1 MPMKINFDTS
11 GNPEVPII
19 ALVDQS
25 ERHIGIISNFT
36 ELKIQDNL
44 KEPSTISFTL
54 HKNLDNEEYK
64 YWNEVKNF
72 RLIYIPDWDKY
83 FVIKITINE
92 DNEVQKQ
99 IEATS
104 IQETELGQLL
114 LHNQEI
120 NTETDISRDDYVK
133 TVLYNPGETK
143 GSLLNRLIKDKAS
156 NYTVLHVDD
165 SIKNIQRSFSFDDT
179 SIYDA
184 FQSISEE
191 IDCIFIFGERPEG
204 DTTTTIPRTISVYD
218 LESNC
223 KDCGYRGEFMD
234 QCPKC
239 GSTNIKEGYGEDTTI
254 FTSKENI
261 AESISVSSDTD
272 SVKNCFYLQ
281 SGDDLMTSTIINANP
296 SGSQYIWYFTDEMKA
311 DMSDELQS
319 KLESYDKQYSYYQSD
334 YEAELN
340 DDIIQKYNDLV
351 IKYRE
356 YNSDLKVIQPPVR
369 GYSSLIELYYDA
381 IDFYGYLYT
390 SLTPSVKI
398 DKTTANDQA
407 KLLTSESLSP
417 ISVQNIKYI
426 SLATANSSVVN
437 YAKVF
442 IDTARYKIKVKNS
455 SIDNVTWTG
464 VLTVENYY
472 DEDDTADTEMLMLV
486 FDSDV
491 ERFVKQEIDK
501 ALAKNKEE
509 DKGIVSLFKKDTEE
523 FQKELTKYSYTN
535 LQILNDACQSCLNI
549 MIENNDS
556 AEDSWDYTEGNIYKE
571 IYLPM
576 CKKQELISSELKL
589 REEEISVINGIT
601 DEYGDVSTKGLKNYI
616 EDLREKILKELD
628 FQNYIGDC
636 WGELNLFRREDTW
649 SNDNYISDGLSNKEL
664 LDNAKKFLEAATKDI
679 KKSSE
684 LQNSIDA
691 TLKNLLIKEEF
702 APITKYFKTGN
713 WLRMQVDDVI
723 YKLRLLNYSIDF
735 DNISDLSVEFS
746 DTTKDWGNIKDI
758 QNVLSKSKQMATS
771 YTSVKR
777 QAEKSVSTK
786 STVDEWVQ
794 SGINANITKIMS
806 GDNQDVV
813 VDKHGI
819 TCRKW
824 DPILNGFEDDQMK
837 IINSMLVYT
846 HDGWQTYDAAL
857 GSFEFYN
864 PKTKQTETG
873 YGVIAKQLVGS
884 VILGENIGIYN
895 KSGSLSF
902 DEDGLAISNGTN
914 SFNVDPNS
922 KNLLTISKGD
932 DLVFGVTNEGNLT
945 YTGVVTSTKLVLT
958 GEGLNET
965 NGKNTVKILPT
976 DSSIFTLSDKDKKVL
991 YFDNNNVLNF
1001 SGNITASSLTLGDNV
1016 KISSSHI
1023 TGLKDFLE
1031 LDTVVGNIE
1040 PYNDS
1045 PGFSLQSNGQ
1055 FVANKSLLY
1064 NPSVT
1069 TKYNDYYSG
1078 IGAGPSPFLFAGSSS
1093 SDFSDPVFSV
1103 NQDGTCNAKILN
1115 TNDAW
1120 DEKSN
1125 VVTSD
1130 TNQKIKIKYSD
1141 ETVQIYSD
1149 KQLVMSLTG
1158 NKEDITTDNITQGV
1172 NEFIL
1177 DAGTA

>member
-1 MPMKINFDTS
+1 MSMKINFDTS
-11 GNPEVPII
+11 GNPEIPV
-19 ALVDQS
+19 LVLTSQRGD
-25 ERHIGIISNFT
+25 NFGVIPYFT
-36 ELKIQDNL
+36 NLKITDNL
-44 KEPSTISFTL
+44 KTASELYFKVPKTSNGEKF
-54 HKNLDNEEYK
+54 K
-64 YWNEVKNF
+64 YWDEIHNF
-72 RLIYIPDWDKY
+72 RLIYVPDWDKY
-83 FVIKITINE
+83 FVITLEINE
-92 DNEVQKQ
+92 SNNIEKVITANLLQEV
-99 IEATS
+99 
-104 IQETELGQLL
+104 ELGQLL
-114 LHNQEI
+114 LHNIEI
-120 NTETDISRDDYVK
+120 NTETDISREDYIR
-133 TVLYNPGETK
+133 TVLYNSGEPK

-156 NYTVLHVDD
+156 NYTILHVDD

-191 IDCIFIFGERPEG
+191 IDCLFVFGERPEG
-204 DTTTTIPRTISVYD
+204 DTTTSIPRTISVYD

-254 FTSKENI
+254 FVNKENL
-261 AESISVSSDTD
+261 ADSISVSSDTD

-311 DMSDELQS
+311 DMSDELRS
-319 KLESYDKQYSYYQSD
+319 RLESYDKQYSYYQLE

-340 DDIIQKYNDLV
+340 DDIIQKYNNLV
-351 IKYRE
+351 VKYRE

-398 DKTTANDQA
+398 DKTTAKEQA
-407 KLLTSESLSP
+407 ELLTSKSLSP
-417 ISVQNIKYI
+417 ISVQNVKYI
-426 SLATANSSVVN
+426 SLATANSTVIN

-442 IDTARYKIKVKNS
+442 IDTAKYKIKVKNS
-455 SIDNVTWTG
+455 SIDGTTWTG
-464 VLTVENYY
+464 GLTVENYY
-472 DEDDTADTEMLMLV
+472 DEEDTADTSMLTLI
-486 FDSDV
+486 FDGDV
-491 ERFVKQEIDK
+491 ERFIKQEIDK

-509 DKGIVSLFKKDTEE
+509 DKGIVTLFKKDANE
-523 FQKELTKYSYTN
+523 FQKELAKYSYTN
-535 LQILNDACQSCLNI
+535 LQILNDSCQSCLNI

-556 AEDSWDYTEGNIYKE
+556 TEDSWNYTEGNIYKE
-571 IYLPM
+571 LYLPM
-576 CKKQELISSELKL
+576 CKKQELISAELKL
-589 REEEISVINGIT
+589 RETEIAIVNGTT
-601 DEYGDVSTKGLKNYI
+601 DEYGDVSQKGLKNYI
-616 EDLREKILKELD
+616 EDIRNKILKNLD

-649 SNDNYISDGLSNKEL
+649 SNDNYISDGLTNKEL
-664 LDNAKKFLEAATKDI
+664 LDNANKFLEAATKDI

-684 LQNSIDA
+684 LQNSIDT

-702 APITKYFKTGN
+702 QPIVKYFQTGN
-713 WLRMQVDDVI
+713 WIRMQVDNVV

-758 QNVLSKSKQMATS
+758 QNVLSQSKQMATS

-777 QAEKSVSTK
+777 QAEKSIATK
-786 STVDEWVQ
+786 DTVDGWVE

-806 GDNQDVV
+806 GDNQDVI

-824 DPILNGFEDDQMK
+824 DPIKNGFDDNQMK

-884 VILGENIGIYN
+884 IILGENIGIYN
-895 KSGSLSF
+895 KNGSLSF
-902 DEDGLAISNGTN
+902 DEEGLSISNGTN

-922 KNLLTISKGD
+922 KNLLTIFKGD
-932 DLVFGVTNEGNLT
+932 DQVFGVTNEGNLT
-945 YTGVVTSTKLVLT
+945 YTGVVTSTKLILT

-976 DSSIFTLSDKDKKVL
+976 DSSIFTLSDENEKVF
-991 YFDNNNVLNF
+991 YFDDNNILNF
-1001 SGNITASSLTLGDNV
+1001 VGNVNASNLTLDDDV
-1016 KISSSHI
+1016 KINSSHI
-1023 TGLKDFLE
+1023 TGLNDFLK
-1031 LDTVVGNIE
+1031 LNTVIGNIE
-1040 PYNDS
+1040 VYNDS
-1045 PGFSLQSNGQ
+1045 QGFSLSSDGH
-1055 FVANKSLLY
+1055 FTANKSLLY
-1064 NPSVT
+1064 DPSIS
-1069 TKYNDYYSG
+1069 TKYENYYSG
-1078 IGAGPSPFLFAGSSS
+1078 IGIGPSPFLFAGSSS
-1093 SDFSDPVFSV
+1093 SDFSNPIFTVG
-1103 NQDGTCNAKILN
+1103 QDGACNAQIL
-1115 TNDAW
+1115 TTSDAW
-1120 DEKSN
+1120 DKRSN

-1130 TNQKIKIKYSD
+1130 EDQKIKIKYVNKTI
-1141 ETVQIYSD
+1141 EIYCDKELVMTLASD
-1149 KQLVMSLTG
+1149 K
-1158 NKEDITTDNITQGV
+1158 KEATK
-1172 NEFIL
+1172 
-1177 DAGTA
+1177 

>member
-1 MPMKINFDTS
+1 MPMRINFDTS
-11 GNPEVPII
+11 GNPESSVMG
-19 ALVDQS
+19 LVDQS
-25 ERHIGIISNFT
+25 GKHIGTLSNYT
-36 ELKIQDNL
+36 NLKTQDNL
-44 KEPSTISFTL
+44 KTASTISFTL
-54 HKNLDNEEYK
+54 HKFLNDKEYK
-64 YWNEVKNF
+64 HWNEVKNF
-72 RLIYIPDWDKY
+72 RVIYVPDWDKY

-92 DNEVQKQ
+92 DNEIEKE
-99 IEATS
+99 IEANS
-104 IQETELGQLL
+104 LQEVELGQLL
-114 LHNQEI
+114 LHNVEI
-120 NTETDISRDDYVK
+120 NTETDISREDYIR
-133 TVLYNPGETK
+133 TVLYNSGEPK

-156 NYTVLHVDD
+156 NYTILHVDD

-191 IDCIFIFGERPEG
+191 IDCLFVFGERPEG
-204 DTTTTIPRTISVYD
+204 DTTTSIPRTISVYD

-254 FTSKENI
+254 FVNKENL
-261 AESISVSSDTD
+261 ADSISVSSDTD

-311 DMSDELQS
+311 DMSDELRS
-319 KLESYDKQYSYYQSD
+319 RLESYDKQYSYYQSE

-340 DDIIQKYNDLV
+340 DDIIQKYNNLV
-351 IKYRE
+351 VKYRE

-398 DKTTANDQA
+398 DKTTVKEQA
-407 KLLTSESLSP
+407 ELLTSKSLSP
-417 ISVQNIKYI
+417 ISVQNVKYI
-426 SLATANSSVVN
+426 SLATANSTVIN

-442 IDTARYKIKVKNS
+442 IDTAKYKIKVKNS
-455 SIDNVTWTG
+455 SIDGTTWTG

-472 DEDDTADTEMLMLV
+472 DEEDTADTSMLTLA
-486 FDSDV
+486 FDGDV
-491 ERFVKQEIDK
+491 ERFIKQEIDK

-509 DKGIVSLFKKDTEE
+509 DKGIVTLFKKDANE
-523 FQKELTKYSYTN
+523 FQKELAKYSYTN

-556 AEDSWDYTEGNIYKE
+556 TEDSWNYTEGNIYKE
-571 IYLPM
+571 LYLPM
-576 CKKQELISSELKL
+576 CKKHELISAELKL
-589 REEEISVINGIT
+589 RETEIAIVNGTT
-601 DEYGDVSTKGLKNYI
+601 DEYGDVSKKGLKNYI
-616 EDLREKILKELD
+616 EDIRNKILKNLD

-664 LDNAKKFLEAATKDI
+664 LDNANKFLEAATKDI

-684 LQNSIDA
+684 LQNSIDT

-702 APITKYFKTGN
+702 QPIVKYFQTGN
-713 WLRMQVDDVI
+713 WIRMQVDNVV

-758 QNVLSKSKQMATS
+758 QNVLSQSKQMATS

-777 QAEKSVSTK
+777 QAEKSIATK
-786 STVDEWVQ
+786 DTVDGWVE

-806 GDNQDVV
+806 GDNQDVI
-813 VDKHGI
+813 VDMHGI

-824 DPILNGFEDDQMK
+824 DPIKNGFDDNQMK

-884 VILGENIGIYN
+884 IILGENIGIYN
-895 KSGSLSF
+895 KNGSLSF
-902 DEDGLAISNGTN
+902 DEDGLSISNGTN

-932 DLVFGVTNEGNLT
+932 DRVFGVTNEGNLT

-965 NGKNTVKILPT
+965 NGVNSVEIIPT
-976 DSSIFTLSDKDKKVL
+976 KSSIFTLSDVNKRVL
-991 YFDNNNVLNF
+991 YFDDNNVLNF
-1001 SGNITASSLTLGDNV
+1001 TGSVNATSLTLDDAV
-1016 KISSSHI
+1016 KIDSSHI
-1023 TGLKDFLE
+1023 EGLNDFIK
-1031 LDTVVGNIE
+1031 LDASIGDIKA
-1040 PYNDS
+1040 YGKS
-1045 PGFSLQSNGQ
+1045 YGFSLASDGQ
-1055 FVANKSLLY
+1055 FIANKSILY
-1064 NPSVT
+1064 DTSIS
-1069 TKYNDYYSG
+1069 TKYGNNYSG
-1078 IGAGPSPFLFAGSSS
+1078 IGVGPSPFLFAGSTS
-1093 SDFSDPVFSV
+1093 SDFSNPIFSV
-1103 NQDGTCNAKILN
+1103 DQNGNCNAQILT
-1115 TNDAW
+1115 TNDVW
-1120 DEKSN
+1120 DKTSN

-1130 TNQKIKIKYSD
+1130 EDQKIKIKYVD
-1141 ETVQIYSD
+1141 KTIEIYCD
-1149 KQLVMSLTG
+1149 KELVMTLTS
-1158 NKEDITTDNITQGV
+1158 N
-1172 NEFIL
+1172 NEESSK
-1177 DAGTA
+1177 

>member
-1 MPMKINFDTS
+1 MSMKIKFDTS
-11 GNPEVPII
+11 GNPETPV
-19 ALVDQS
+19 LVLSSQRGD
-25 ERHIGIISNFT
+25 NFGAIPYFT
-36 ELKIQDNL
+36 DLKITDNL
-44 KEPSTISFTL
+44 KTASELYFKVLKTYD
-54 HKNLDNEEYK
+54 KEEFR
-64 YWNEVKNF
+64 YWDEIHNF
-72 RLIYIPDWDKY
+72 RLIYVPDWDKY
-83 FVIKITINE
+83 FVITLEINE
-92 DNEVQKQ
+92 SNSIEKVITANSLQEV
-99 IEATS
+99 
-104 IQETELGQLL
+104 ELGQLL
-114 LHNQEI
+114 LHNVEI
-120 NTETDISRDDYVK
+120 NTETDISREDYIR
-133 TVLYNPGETK
+133 TVLYNPGEPK
-143 GSLLNRLIKDKAS
+143 GSLLHRLVKDKAS
-156 NYTVLHVDD
+156 NYTILHVDD

-184 FQSISEE
+184 FQNISEE
-191 IDCIFIFGERPEG
+191 IDCLFVFGERPEG
-204 DTTTTIPRTISVYD
+204 DTTTSIPRTISVYD

-254 FTSKENI
+254 FVNKENL
-261 AESISVSSDTD
+261 ADSISVSSDTD

-311 DMSDELQS
+311 DMSCELRS
-319 KLESYDKQYSYYQSD
+319 RLESYDKQYSYYQSE
-334 YEAELN
+334 YKAELN
-340 DDIIQKYNDLV
+340 DDIIQKYNNLV
-351 IKYRE
+351 VKYRE

-398 DKTTANDQA
+398 DKTTAKEQA
-407 KLLTSESLSP
+407 KLLTSKSLSP
-417 ISVQNIKYI
+417 ISVQNVKYI
-426 SLATANSSVVN
+426 SLATANSTVIN

-442 IDTARYKIKVKNS
+442 IDTAKYKIKVKNS
-455 SIDNVTWTG
+455 SIDSTTWTG

-472 DEDDTADTEMLMLV
+472 DEEDTADTSMLTLV
-486 FDSDV
+486 FDGDV
-491 ERFVKQEIDK
+491 ERFIKQEIDK
-501 ALAKNKEE
+501 ALAKSKEE
-509 DKGIVSLFKKDTEE
+509 DKGIVTLFKKDASE
-523 FQKELTKYSYTN
+523 FQNELTKYSYTN

-556 AEDSWDYTEGNIYKE
+556 TEDSWNYTEGNIYKE
-571 IYLPM
+571 LYLPM
-576 CKKQELISSELKL
+576 CKKQELISAELKL
-589 REEEISVINGIT
+589 RETEIAIINGTT
-601 DEYGDVSTKGLKNYI
+601 DEYGDVSQKGLKNYI
-616 EDLREKILKELD
+616 EDIRNKILKNLD

-664 LDNAKKFLEAATKDI
+664 LDNATKFLEAATKDI

-684 LQNSIDA
+684 IQNSIDA

-702 APITKYFKTGN
+702 APIVKYFKTGN
-713 WLRMQVDDVI
+713 WIRMQVDDVI
-723 YKLRLLNYSIDF
+723 YKLRLLNYNIEF
-735 DNISDLSVEFS
+735 DNISDLSIEFS
-746 DTTKDWGNIKDI
+746 DTTTNWGDIKDI
-758 QNVLSKSKQMATS
+758 QNVLAQSKQMATS

-777 QAEKSVSTK
+777 QAEKSIATK
-786 STVDEWVQ
+786 DTVDGWVE

-806 GDNQDVV
+806 GVNQDVV

-824 DPILNGFEDDQMK
+824 DPIKNGFDDNQMK

-884 VILGENIGIYN
+884 IILGENIGIYN
-895 KSGSLSF
+895 KNGSLSF
-902 DEDGLAISNGTN
+902 DEDGLSISNGTN

-932 DLVFGVTNEGNLT
+932 DRVFGVTNEGNLT

-965 NGKNTVKILPT
+965 NGDNSVEIIPT
-976 DSSIFTLSDKDKKVL
+976 KSSIFTLSDVNKRVL
-991 YFDNNNVLNF
+991 YFDDNNVLNF
-1001 SGNITASSLTLGDNV
+1001 TGSVNATSLTLDDAV
-1016 KISSSHI
+1016 KIDSSHI
-1023 TGLKDFLE
+1023 EGLNDFIK
-1031 LDTVVGNIE
+1031 LDTSIGDIKA
-1040 PYNDS
+1040 YGKS
-1045 PGFSLQSNGQ
+1045 YGFSFASNGQ
-1055 FVANKSLLY
+1055 FITNKSILY
-1064 NPSVT
+1064 DTSIS
-1069 TKYNDYYSG
+1069 TKYGNNYSG
-1078 IGAGPSPFLFAGSSS
+1078 IGVGPSPFLFAGSTS
-1093 SDFSDPVFSV
+1093 SDFSNPIFSV
-1103 NQDGTCNAKILN
+1103 GQNGNCNAQILT

-1120 DEKSN
+1120 DKTSN

-1130 TNQKIKIKYSD
+1130 EDQKIKIKYVD
-1141 ETVQIYSD
+1141 KTIEIYCD
-1149 KQLVMSLTG
+1149 KELVMTLTS
-1158 NKEDITTDNITQGV
+1158 N
-1172 NEFIL
+1172 NEESSK
-1177 DAGTA
+1177 

>member
-1 MPMKINFDTS
+1 MPMRINFDTS
-11 GNPEVPII
+11 GNPESSVMG
-19 ALVDQS
+19 LVDQS
-25 ERHIGIISNFT
+25 GKHIGTLSNYT
-36 ELKIQDNL
+36 NLKTQDNL
-44 KEPSTISFTL
+44 KTASTISFTL
-54 HKNLDNEEYK
+54 HKFLNDKEYK
-64 YWNEVKNF
+64 HWNEVKNF
-72 RLIYIPDWDKY
+72 RVIYVPDWDKY

-92 DNEVQKQ
+92 DNEIEKE
-99 IEATS
+99 IEANS
-104 IQETELGQLL
+104 LQEVELGQLL
-114 LHNQEI
+114 LHNVEI
-120 NTETDISRDDYVK
+120 NTETDISREDYIR
-133 TVLYNPGETK
+133 TILYNSGEPK

-156 NYTVLHVDD
+156 NYTILHVDD

-191 IDCIFIFGERPEG
+191 IDCLFVFGERPEG
-204 DTTTTIPRTISVYD
+204 DTTTSIPRTISVYD

-254 FTSKENI
+254 FVNKENL
-261 AESISVSSDTD
+261 ADSISVSSDTD

-311 DMSDELQS
+311 DMSDELRS
-319 KLESYDKQYSYYQSD
+319 RLESYDKQYSYYQSE

-340 DDIIQKYNDLV
+340 DDIIQKYNNLV
-351 IKYRE
+351 VKYRE

-398 DKTTANDQA
+398 DKTTAKEQA
-407 KLLTSESLSP
+407 ELLTSKSLSP
-417 ISVQNIKYI
+417 ISVQNVKYI
-426 SLATANSSVVN
+426 SLATANSTVIN

-442 IDTARYKIKVKNS
+442 IDTAKYKIKVKNS
-455 SIDNVTWTG
+455 SIDGTTWTG

-472 DEDDTADTEMLMLV
+472 DEEDTADTSMLTLA
-486 FDSDV
+486 FDGDV
-491 ERFVKQEIDK
+491 ERFIKQEIDK

-509 DKGIVSLFKKDTEE
+509 DKGIVTLFKKDANE
-523 FQKELTKYSYTN
+523 FQKELAKYSYTN

-556 AEDSWDYTEGNIYKE
+556 TEDSWNYTEGNIYKE
-571 IYLPM
+571 LYLPM
-576 CKKQELISSELKL
+576 CKKHELISAELKL
-589 REEEISVINGIT
+589 RETEIAIVNGTT
-601 DEYGDVSTKGLKNYI
+601 DEYGDVSKKGLKNYI
-616 EDLREKILKELD
+616 EDIRNKILKNLD

-664 LDNAKKFLEAATKDI
+664 LDNANKFLEAATKDI

-684 LQNSIDA
+684 LQNSIDT

-702 APITKYFKTGN
+702 QPIVKYFQTGN
-713 WLRMQVDDVI
+713 WIRMQVDNVV

-758 QNVLSKSKQMATS
+758 QNVLSQSKQMATS

-777 QAEKSVSTK
+777 QAEKSIATK
-786 STVDEWVQ
+786 DTVDGWVE

-806 GDNQDVV
+806 GDNQDVI
-813 VDKHGI
+813 VDMHGI

-824 DPILNGFEDDQMK
+824 DPIKNGFDDNQMK

-884 VILGENIGIYN
+884 IILGENIGIYN
-895 KSGSLSF
+895 KNGSLSF
-902 DEDGLAISNGTN
+902 DEDGLSISNGTN

-932 DLVFGVTNEGNLT
+932 DRVFGVTNEGNLT

-965 NGKNTVKILPT
+965 NGDNSVEIIPT
-976 DSSIFTLSDKDKKVL
+976 KSSIFTLSDVNKRVL
-991 YFDNNNVLNF
+991 YFDDNNVLNF
-1001 SGNITASSLTLGDNV
+1001 TGSVNATSFTLDDAV
-1016 KISSSHI
+1016 KIDSSHI
-1023 TGLKDFLE
+1023 EGLNDFIK
-1031 LDTVVGNIE
+1031 LDTSVGDVKAYSE
-1040 PYNDS
+1040 SY
-1045 PGFSLQSNGQ
+1045 GFSFASNGQ
-1055 FVANKSLLY
+1055 FITNKPILY
-1064 NPSVT
+1064 DTSIS
-1069 TKYNDYYSG
+1069 TKYENNYSG
-1078 IGAGPSPFLFAGSSS
+1078 IGIGPSPFLFAGSTS
-1093 SDFSDPVFSV
+1093 SDFSNPIFSV
-1103 NQDGTCNAKILN
+1103 DQNGNCNAQILT

-1120 DEKSN
+1120 DKTSN

-1130 TNQKIKIKYSD
+1130 EDQKIKIKYVNRTI
-1141 ETVQIYSD
+1141 EIYCDKELVMTLTSD
-1149 KQLVMSLTG
+1149 KEESA
-1158 NKEDITTDNITQGV
+1158 K
-1172 NEFIL
+1172 
-1177 DAGTA
+1177 

>member
-1 MPMKINFDTS
+1 MPMRINFDTS
-11 GNPEVPII
+11 GNPESSVMG
-19 ALVDQS
+19 LVDQS
-25 ERHIGIISNFT
+25 GKHIGTLSNYT
-36 ELKIQDNL
+36 NLKTQDNL
-44 KEPSTISFTL
+44 KTASTISFTL
-54 HKNLDNEEYK
+54 HKFLNDKEYK
-64 YWNEVKNF
+64 HWNEVKNF
-72 RLIYIPDWDKY
+72 RVIYVPDWDKY

-92 DNEVQKQ
+92 DNEIEKE
-99 IEATS
+99 IEANS
-104 IQETELGQLL
+104 LQEVELGQLL
-114 LHNQEI
+114 LHNVEI
-120 NTETDISRDDYVK
+120 NTETDISREDYIR
-133 TVLYNPGETK
+133 TVLYNSGEPK

-156 NYTVLHVDD
+156 NYTILHVDD

-191 IDCIFIFGERPEG
+191 IDCLFVFGERPEG
-204 DTTTTIPRTISVYD
+204 DTTTSIPRTISVYD

-254 FTSKENI
+254 FVNKENL
-261 AESISVSSDTD
+261 ADSISVSSDTD

-311 DMSDELQS
+311 DMSDELRS
-319 KLESYDKQYSYYQSD
+319 RLESYDKQYSYYQSE

-340 DDIIQKYNDLV
+340 DDIIQNYNNLV
-351 IKYRE
+351 VKYRE

-398 DKTTANDQA
+398 DKTTAKEQA
-407 KLLTSESLSP
+407 ELLTSKSLSP

-426 SLATANSSVVN
+426 SLATANSTVIN

-442 IDTARYKIKVKNS
+442 IDTAKYKIKVKNS
-455 SIDNVTWTG
+455 SIDGTTWTG

-472 DEDDTADTEMLMLV
+472 DEEDTADTSMLTLI
-486 FDSDV
+486 FDGDA
-491 ERFVKQEIDK
+491 ERFIKQEIDK

-509 DKGIVSLFKKDTEE
+509 DKGIVTLFKKDANE
-523 FQKELTKYSYTN
+523 FQKELAKYSYTN

-556 AEDSWDYTEGNIYKE
+556 TEDSWNYTEGNIYKE
-571 IYLPM
+571 LYLPM
-576 CKKQELISSELKL
+576 CKKQELISAELKL
-589 REEEISVINGIT
+589 RETEIAIVNGTT
-601 DEYGDVSTKGLKNYI
+601 DEYGDISQKGLKNYI
-616 EDLREKILKELD
+616 EDIRNKILKNLD

-664 LDNAKKFLEAATKDI
+664 LDNANKFLEAATKDI

-684 LQNSIDA
+684 LQNSIDT

-702 APITKYFKTGN
+702 QPIVKYFQTGN
-713 WLRMQVDDVI
+713 WIRMQVDNVV

-758 QNVLSKSKQMATS
+758 QNVLSQSKQMATS

-777 QAEKSVSTK
+777 QAEKSIATK
-786 STVDEWVQ
+786 DTVDGWVEN
-794 SGINANITKIMS
+794 GINANITKIMS
-806 GDNQDVV
+806 GDNQDVI

-824 DPILNGFEDDQMK
+824 DPILNGFEDDQLK
-837 IINSMLVYT
+837 IINSMLAYT
-846 HDGWQTYDAAL
+846 HDGWQTFDSAL
-857 GSFEFYN
+857 GKFEYYN

-873 YGVIAKQLVGS
+873 YGVIAKQLIGS
-884 VILGENIGIYN
+884 VILGENVGIYN
-895 KSGSLSF
+895 KSGSLCF

-914 SFNVDPNS
+914 SFNVDPNKKS
-922 KNLLTISKGD
+922 LLTITKGD
-932 DLVFGVTNEGNLT
+932 NVVFGVTDEGNLT
-945 YTGVVTSTKLVLT
+945 YSGDVISTKLVLS
-958 GEGLNET
+958 GEGLIES
-965 NGKNTVKILPT
+965 NGKNSLSITSNS
-976 DSSIFTLSDKDKKVL
+976 DSVIKLESDKNKVF
-991 YFDNNNVLNF
+991 YFDDDNVLNF
-1001 SGNITASSLTLGDNV
+1001 TGKINATSLSLDPSV
-1016 KISSSHI
+1016 KIDTKHI
-1023 TGLKDFLE
+1023 SGIDTFLE
-1031 LDTVVGNIE
+1031 LNTSIGITD
-1040 PYNDS
+1040 PYS
-1045 PGFSLQSNGQ
+1045 EESGISIGSNGLLKS
-1055 FVANKSLLY
+1055 NKSILY
-1064 NPSVT
+1064 NSSIT
-1069 TKYNDYYSG
+1069 NKYNNTYSG
-1078 IGAGPSPFLFAGSSS
+1078 IGINSTPFLFAGSTAEDGSGSLFKVTSS
-1093 SDFSDPVFSV
+1093 GNCFA
-1103 NQDGTCNAKILN
+1103 GILT
-1115 TNDAW
+1115 TNDVW
-1120 DEKSN
+1120 DEESN

-1130 TNQKIKIKYSD
+1130 IKSKIKFKY
-1141 ETVQIYSD
+1141 ENNILEIYAD
-1149 KQLVMSLTG
+1149 KTLIAKIPKDFVG
-1158 NKEDITTDNITQGV
+1158 
-1172 NEFIL
+1172 
-1177 DAGTA
+1177 A

>member
-1 MPMKINFDTS
+1 MSMKINFDTS
-11 GNPEVPII
+11 GNPEIPV
-19 ALVDQS
+19 LVLASQRGD
-25 ERHIGIISNFT
+25 NFGVIPYFT
-36 ELKIQDNL
+36 NLKITDNL
-44 KEPSTISFTL
+44 KTASELYFKVPKTS
-54 HKNLDNEEYK
+54 NGEEFK
-64 YWNEVKNF
+64 YWDEIHNF
-72 RLIYIPDWDKY
+72 RLIYVPDWDKY
-83 FVIKITINE
+83 FVITLEINE
-92 DNEVQKQ
+92 SNSIEKVITANSLQEV
-99 IEATS
+99 
-104 IQETELGQLL
+104 ELGQLL
-114 LHNQEI
+114 LHNVEI

-133 TVLYNPGETK
+133 TVLYNPGEPK

-156 NYTVLHVDD
+156 NYTILHVDD
-165 SIKNIQRSFSFDDT
+165 SIKNIQRSFSFDGT

-191 IDCIFIFGERPEG
+191 INCLFVFGERPEN
-204 DTTTTIPRTISVYD
+204 DTVTSIPRTISVYD

-254 FTSKENI
+254 FVNKENL
-261 AESISVSSDTD
+261 ADSISVSSDTD

-311 DMSDELQS
+311 DMSDELRS
-319 KLESYDKQYSYYQSD
+319 RLESYDKQYSYYQSE

-340 DDIIQKYNDLV
+340 DDIIQKYNNLV
-351 IKYRE
+351 AKYRE
-356 YNSDLKVIQPPVR
+356 YNSDFKVIQPPVR

-398 DKTTANDQA
+398 DKTTAKEQA
-407 KLLTSESLSP
+407 ELLTSKSLSP
-417 ISVQNIKYI
+417 ISVQNVKYI
-426 SLATANSSVVN
+426 SLATANSTVIN
-437 YAKVF
+437 YVKVF
-442 IDTARYKIKVKNS
+442 IDTAKYKIKVKNS
-455 SIDNVTWTG
+455 SIDGTTWTG

-472 DEDDTADTEMLMLV
+472 DEEDTADTNMLTLI
-486 FDSDV
+486 FDGNV
-491 ERFVKQEIDK
+491 ERFIKQEIDK

-509 DKGIVSLFKKDTEE
+509 DKGIVTLFKKDANE
-523 FQKELTKYSYTN
+523 FQKELAKYSYTN

-556 AEDSWDYTEGNIYKE
+556 TEDSWNYTEGNIYKE
-571 IYLPM
+571 LYLPM
-576 CKKQELISSELKL
+576 CKKQEFISAELKL
-589 REEEISVINGIT
+589 RETEIAIVNGTT
-601 DEYGDVSTKGLKNYI
+601 DEYGDVSKKGLKNYI
-616 EDLREKILKELD
+616 EDIRNKILKNLD

-664 LDNAKKFLEAATKDI
+664 LDNANKFLEAATKDI

-684 LQNSIDA
+684 IQNSIDA

-702 APITKYFKTGN
+702 APIVKYFKTGN
-713 WLRMQVDDVI
+713 WIRMQVDDVI
-723 YKLRLLNYSIDF
+723 HKLRLLNYNIEF

-746 DTTKDWGNIKDI
+746 DTTKNWGDIKDI
-758 QNVLSKSKQMATS
+758 QNVLAQSKQMATS
-771 YTSVKR
+771 YSSVKK
-777 QAEKSVSTK
+777 QAEKSVATK
-786 STVDEWVQ
+786 DTVDQWVED
-794 SGINANITKIMS
+794 GINANITKIMS

-884 VILGENIGIYN
+884 IILGENIGIYN
-895 KSGSLSF
+895 KNGSLSF
-902 DEDGLAISNGTN
+902 DEDGLSISNGTN

-932 DLVFGVTNEGNLT
+932 DRVFGVTNEGNLT

-965 NGKNTVKILPT
+965 NGDNSVEIIPT
-976 DSSIFTLSDKDKKVL
+976 NSSIFTLSDTNKRVL
-991 YFDNNNVLNF
+991 YFDDNNVLNF
-1001 SGNITASSLTLGDNV
+1001 AGSVNATSLTLDDAV
-1016 KISSSHI
+1016 KIDSSHI
-1023 TGLKDFLE
+1023 DGLDDFIK
-1031 LDTVVGNIE
+1031 LDTSVGDVKAYSE
-1040 PYNDS
+1040 SY
-1045 PGFSLQSNGQ
+1045 GFSFASNGQ
-1055 FVANKSLLY
+1055 FITNKPILY
-1064 NPSVT
+1064 DTSIS
-1069 TKYNDYYSG
+1069 TKYENNYSG
-1078 IGAGPSPFLFAGSSS
+1078 IGIGPSPFLFAGSTS
-1093 SDFSDPVFSV
+1093 SDFSNPIFSV
-1103 NQDGTCNAKILN
+1103 GQNGNCNAQILT

-1120 DEKSN
+1120 DKTSN

-1130 TNQKIKIKYSD
+1130 EDQKIKIKYVNKTI
-1141 ETVQIYSD
+1141 EIYCDKELVMTLASD
-1149 KQLVMSLTG
+1149 K
-1158 NKEDITTDNITQGV
+1158 EDATK
-1172 NEFIL
+1172 
-1177 DAGTA
+1177 

>member
-1 MPMKINFDTS
+1 MSMKINFDTS
-11 GNPEVPII
+11 GNPEIPV
-19 ALVDQS
+19 LVLASQRGD
-25 ERHIGIISNFT
+25 NFGVIPYFT
-36 ELKIQDNL
+36 NLKITDNL
-44 KEPSTISFTL
+44 KTASELYFKVPKTS
-54 HKNLDNEEYK
+54 NGEEFK
-64 YWNEVKNF
+64 YWDEIHNF
-72 RLIYIPDWDKY
+72 RLIYVPDWDKY
-83 FVIKITINE
+83 FVITLEINE
-92 DNEVQKQ
+92 SNSIEKVITANSLQEV
-99 IEATS
+99 
-104 IQETELGQLL
+104 ELGQLL
-114 LHNQEI
+114 LHNVEI
-120 NTETDISRDDYVK
+120 NTETDISREDYIR
-133 TVLYNPGETK
+133 TVLYNSGEPK

-156 NYTVLHVDD
+156 NYTILHVDD

-179 SIYDA
+179 SIYDI

-191 IDCIFIFGERPEG
+191 IDCLFVFGERPKG
-204 DTTTTIPRTISVYD
+204 DTTTSIPRTISVYD

-254 FTSKENI
+254 FVNKENL
-261 AESISVSSDTD
+261 ADSISVSSDTD

-311 DMSDELQS
+311 DMSDELRS
-319 KLESYDKQYSYYQSD
+319 RLESYDKQYSYYQSE

-340 DDIIQKYNDLV
+340 DDIIQKYNNLV
-351 IKYRE
+351 VKYRE
-356 YNSDLKVIQPPVR
+356 YDSDLKVIQPPVR

-398 DKTTANDQA
+398 DKTTAKEQVE
-407 KLLTSESLSP
+407 LLTSKSLSP
-417 ISVQNIKYI
+417 ISVQNVKYI
-426 SLATANSSVVN
+426 SLATANSTIIN

-442 IDTARYKIKVKNS
+442 IDTAKYKIKVKNS
-455 SIDNVTWTG
+455 SIDGTTWTG

-472 DEDDTADTEMLMLV
+472 DEEDTADTNMLTLI
-486 FDSDV
+486 FDGDV
-491 ERFVKQEIDK
+491 ERFIKQEIDK

-509 DKGIVSLFKKDTEE
+509 DKGIVTLFKKDANE
-523 FQKELTKYSYTN
+523 FQKELAKYSYTN

-556 AEDSWDYTEGNIYKE
+556 TEDSWNYTEGNIYKE
-571 IYLPM
+571 LYLPM
-576 CKKQELISSELKL
+576 CKKQELISAELKL
-589 REEEISVINGIT
+589 RETEIAIVNGTT
-601 DEYGDVSTKGLKNYI
+601 DEYGDVFQKGLKNYI
-616 EDLREKILKELD
+616 EDIRNKILKNLD

-664 LDNAKKFLEAATKDI
+664 LDNANKFLEAATKDI

-684 LQNSIDA
+684 IQNSIDA

-702 APITKYFKTGN
+702 APIVKYFKTGN
-713 WLRMQVDDVI
+713 WIRMQVDDVI
-723 YKLRLLNYSIDF
+723 YKLRLLNYNIEF

-746 DTTKDWGNIKDI
+746 DTTKNWGDIKDI
-758 QNVLSKSKQMATS
+758 QNVLAQSKQMATS
-771 YTSVKR
+771 YSSVKK
-777 QAEKSVSTK
+777 QAEKSVATK
-786 STVDEWVQ
+786 DTVDQWVED
-794 SGINANITKIMS
+794 GINANITKIMS

-846 HDGWQTYDAAL
+846 HDGWKTYDAAL

-864 PKTKQTETG
+864 PKTKQIETG

-884 VILGENIGIYN
+884 IILGENIGIYN
-895 KSGSLSF
+895 KNGSLSF
-902 DEDGLAISNGTN
+902 DEDGLSISNGTN

-932 DLVFGVTNEGNLT
+932 DRVFGVTNEGNLT

-965 NGKNTVKILPT
+965 NGDNSVEIIPT
-976 DSSIFTLSDKDKKVL
+976 NSSIFTLSDTNKRVL
-991 YFDNNNVLNF
+991 YFDDNNVLNF
-1001 SGNITASSLTLGDNV
+1001 AGSVNAVSLTLDDAV
-1016 KISSSHI
+1016 KIDSSHI
-1023 TGLKDFLE
+1023 DGLDDFIK
-1031 LDTVVGNIE
+1031 LDTSVGDVKAYSE
-1040 PYNDS
+1040 SY
-1045 PGFSLQSNGQ
+1045 GFSFVSNGQ
-1055 FVANKSLLY
+1055 FIANKPILY
-1064 NPSVT
+1064 DTSIS
-1069 TKYNDYYSG
+1069 TKYENNYSG
-1078 IGAGPSPFLFAGSSS
+1078 IGIGPSPFLFAGSTS
-1093 SDFSDPVFSV
+1093 SDFSNPIFSV
-1103 NQDGTCNAKILN
+1103 DQNGNCNAQILT
-1115 TNDAW
+1115 TNDVW
-1120 DEKSN
+1120 DKTSN

-1130 TNQKIKIKYSD
+1130 VDQKIKIKYVNKTI
-1141 ETVQIYSD
+1141 EIYCDKELVMTLASD
-1149 KQLVMSLTG
+1149 KEEAT
-1158 NKEDITTDNITQGV
+1158 K
-1172 NEFIL
+1172 
-1177 DAGTA
+1177 

>member
-1 MPMKINFDTS
+1 MPMRINFDTS
-11 GNPEVPII
+11 GNPESSVMG
-19 ALVDQS
+19 LVDQS
-25 ERHIGIISNFT
+25 GKHIGTLSNYT
-36 ELKIQDNL
+36 NLKTQDNL
-44 KEPSTISFTL
+44 KTPSTISFTL
-54 HKNLDNEEYK
+54 HKFLNDKEYK
-64 YWNEVKNF
+64 HWNEVKNF
-72 RLIYIPDWDKY
+72 RVIYVPDWDKY

-92 DNEVQKQ
+92 DNEIEKE
-99 IEATS
+99 IEANS
-104 IQETELGQLL
+104 LQEVELGQLL
-114 LHNQEI
+114 LHNVEI
-120 NTETDISRDDYVK
+120 NTETDISREDYIR
-133 TVLYNPGETK
+133 TVLYNSGEPK

-156 NYTVLHVDD
+156 NYTILHVDD

-191 IDCIFIFGERPEG
+191 IDCLFVFGERPEG
-204 DTTTTIPRTISVYD
+204 DTTTSIPRTISVYD

-254 FTSKENI
+254 FVNKENL
-261 AESISVSSDTD
+261 ADSISVSSDTD

-311 DMSDELQS
+311 DMSDELRS
-319 KLESYDKQYSYYQSD
+319 RLESYDKQYSYYQSE

-340 DDIIQKYNDLV
+340 DDIIQNYNNLV
-351 IKYRE
+351 VKYRE

-398 DKTTANDQA
+398 DKTTAKEQA
-407 KLLTSESLSP
+407 ELLTSKSLSP

-426 SLATANSSVVN
+426 SLATANSTVIN

-442 IDTARYKIKVKNS
+442 IDTAKYKIKVKNS
-455 SIDNVTWTG
+455 SIDGTTWTG

-472 DEDDTADTEMLMLV
+472 DEEDTADTSMLTLI
-486 FDSDV
+486 FDGDA
-491 ERFVKQEIDK
+491 ERFIKQEIDK

-509 DKGIVSLFKKDTEE
+509 DKGIVTLFKKDANE
-523 FQKELTKYSYTN
+523 FQKELAKYSYTN

-556 AEDSWDYTEGNIYKE
+556 TEDSWNYTEGNIYKE
-571 IYLPM
+571 LYLPM
-576 CKKQELISSELKL
+576 CKKQELISAELKL
-589 REEEISVINGIT
+589 RETEIAIVNGTT
-601 DEYGDVSTKGLKNYI
+601 DEYGDISQKGLKNYI
-616 EDLREKILKELD
+616 EDIRNKILKNLD

-664 LDNAKKFLEAATKDI
+664 LDNANKFLETATKDI

-684 LQNSIDA
+684 LQNSIDT

-702 APITKYFKTGN
+702 QPIVKYFQTGN
-713 WLRMQVDDVI
+713 WIRMQVDNVV

-758 QNVLSKSKQMATS
+758 QNVLSQSKQMATS

-777 QAEKSVSTK
+777 QAEKSIATK
-786 STVDEWVQ
+786 DTVDGWVE

-806 GDNQDVV
+806 GDNQDVI

-824 DPILNGFEDDQMK
+824 DPILNGFEDDQLK
-837 IINSMLVYT
+837 IINSMLAYT
-846 HDGWQTYDAAL
+846 HDGWQTFDSAL
-857 GSFEFYN
+857 GKFEFYN

-873 YGVIAKQLVGS
+873 YGVIAKQLIGS
-884 VILGENIGIYN
+884 VILGENVGIYN
-895 KSGSLSF
+895 KSGSLCF

-914 SFNVDPNS
+914 SFNVDPNKKS
-922 KNLLTISKGD
+922 LLTITKGD
-932 DLVFGVTNEGNLT
+932 NVVFGVTDEGNLT
-945 YTGVVTSTKLVLT
+945 YSGDVISTKLVLS
-958 GEGLNET
+958 GEGLIES
-965 NGKNTVKILPT
+965 NGKNSLSITSNS
-976 DSSIFTLSDKDKKVL
+976 DSVIKLESDKNKVF
-991 YFDNNNVLNF
+991 YFDDDNVLNF
-1001 SGNITASSLTLGDNV
+1001 TGKINATSLSLDPSV
-1016 KISSSHI
+1016 KIDTKHI
-1023 TGLKDFLE
+1023 SGIDTFLE
-1031 LDTVVGNIE
+1031 LNTSIGITD
-1040 PYNDS
+1040 PYS
-1045 PGFSLQSNGQ
+1045 EESGISIGSNGLLKS
-1055 FVANKSLLY
+1055 NKSILY
-1064 NPSVT
+1064 NSSIT
-1069 TKYNDYYSG
+1069 NKYNNTYSG
-1078 IGAGPSPFLFAGSSS
+1078 IGINSTPFLFAGSTTEDGSGSLFKVTSS
-1093 SDFSDPVFSV
+1093 GNCFA
-1103 NQDGTCNAKILN
+1103 GILT
-1115 TNDAW
+1115 TNDVW
-1120 DEKSN
+1120 DEESN

-1130 TNQKIKIKYSD
+1130 IKSKIKFKY
-1141 ETVQIYSD
+1141 ENNILEIYAD
-1149 KQLVMSLTG
+1149 KTLIAKIPKDFVG
-1158 NKEDITTDNITQGV
+1158 
-1172 NEFIL
+1172 
-1177 DAGTA
+1177 A

>member
-1 MPMKINFDTS
+1 MPMRINFDTS
-11 GNPEVPII
+11 GNPESSVMG
-19 ALVDQS
+19 LVDQS
-25 ERHIGIISNFT
+25 GKHIGTLSNYT
-36 ELKIQDNL
+36 NLKTQDNL
-44 KEPSTISFTL
+44 KTPSTISFTL
-54 HKNLDNEEYK
+54 HKFLNDKEYK
-64 YWNEVKNF
+64 HWNEVKNF
-72 RLIYIPDWDKY
+72 RVIYVPDWDKY

-92 DNEVQKQ
+92 DNEIEKE
-99 IEATS
+99 IEANS
-104 IQETELGQLL
+104 LQEVELGQLL
-114 LHNQEI
+114 LHNVEI
-120 NTETDISRDDYVK
+120 NTETDISREDYIR
-133 TVLYNPGETK
+133 TVLYNSGEPK

-156 NYTVLHVDD
+156 NYTILHVDD

-191 IDCIFIFGERPEG
+191 IDCLFVFGERPEG
-204 DTTTTIPRTISVYD
+204 DTTTSIPRTISVYD

-254 FTSKENI
+254 FVNKENL
-261 AESISVSSDTD
+261 ADSISVSSDTD

-311 DMSDELQS
+311 DMSDELRS
-319 KLESYDKQYSYYQSD
+319 RLESYDKQYSYYQSE

-340 DDIIQKYNDLV
+340 DDIIQNYNNLV
-351 IKYRE
+351 VKYRE

-398 DKTTANDQA
+398 DKTTAKEQA
-407 KLLTSESLSP
+407 ELLTSKSLSP

-426 SLATANSSVVN
+426 SLATANSTVIN

-442 IDTARYKIKVKNS
+442 IDTAKYKIKVKNS
-455 SIDNVTWTG
+455 SIDGTTWTG

-472 DEDDTADTEMLMLV
+472 DEEDTADTSMLTLI
-486 FDSDV
+486 FDGDA
-491 ERFVKQEIDK
+491 ERFIKQEIDK

-509 DKGIVSLFKKDTEE
+509 DKGIVTLFKKDANE
-523 FQKELTKYSYTN
+523 FQKELAKYSYTN

-556 AEDSWDYTEGNIYKE
+556 TEDSWNYTEGNIYKE
-571 IYLPM
+571 LYLPM
-576 CKKQELISSELKL
+576 CKKQELISAELKL
-589 REEEISVINGIT
+589 RETEIAIVNGTT
-601 DEYGDVSTKGLKNYI
+601 DEYGDVSQKGLKNYI
-616 EDLREKILKELD
+616 EDIRNKILKNLD

-664 LDNAKKFLEAATKDI
+664 LDNANKFLEAATKDI

-684 LQNSIDA
+684 LQNSIDT

-702 APITKYFKTGN
+702 QPIVKYFQTGN
-713 WLRMQVDDVI
+713 WIRMQVDNVV

-758 QNVLSKSKQMATS
+758 QNVLSQSKQMATS

-777 QAEKSVSTK
+777 QAEKSIATK
-786 STVDEWVQ
+786 DTVDGWVEN
-794 SGINANITKIMS
+794 GINANITKIMS
-806 GDNQDVV
+806 GDNQDVI

-824 DPILNGFEDDQMK
+824 DPILNGFEDDQLK
-837 IINSMLVYT
+837 IINSMLAYT
-846 HDGWQTYDAAL
+846 HDGWQTFDSAL
-857 GSFEFYN
+857 GKFEYYN

-873 YGVIAKQLVGS
+873 YGVIAKQLIGS
-884 VILGENIGIYN
+884 VILGENVGIYN
-895 KSGSLSF
+895 KSGSLCF

-914 SFNVDPNS
+914 SFNVDPNKKS
-922 KNLLTISKGD
+922 LLTITKGD
-932 DLVFGVTNEGNLT
+932 NVVFGVTDEGNLT
-945 YTGVVTSTKLVLT
+945 YSGDVISTKLVLS
-958 GEGLNET
+958 GEGLIES
-965 NGKNTVKILPT
+965 NGKNSLSITSNS
-976 DSSIFTLSDKDKKVL
+976 DSVIKLESDKNKVF
-991 YFDNNNVLNF
+991 YFDDDNVLNF
-1001 SGNITASSLTLGDNV
+1001 TGKINATSLSLDPSV
-1016 KISSSHI
+1016 KIDTKHI
-1023 TGLKDFLE
+1023 SGIDTFLE
-1031 LDTVVGNIE
+1031 LNTSIGITD
-1040 PYNDS
+1040 PYS
-1045 PGFSLQSNGQ
+1045 EESGISIGSNGLLKS
-1055 FVANKSLLY
+1055 NKSILY
-1064 NPSVT
+1064 NSSIT
-1069 TKYNDYYSG
+1069 NKYNNTYSG
-1078 IGAGPSPFLFAGSSS
+1078 IGINSTPFLFAGSTTEDGSGSLFKVTSS
-1093 SDFSDPVFSV
+1093 GNCFA
-1103 NQDGTCNAKILN
+1103 GILT
-1115 TNDAW
+1115 TNDVW
-1120 DEKSN
+1120 DEESN

-1130 TNQKIKIKYSD
+1130 IKSKIKFKY
-1141 ETVQIYSD
+1141 ENNILEIYAD
-1149 KQLVMSLTG
+1149 KTLIAKIPKDFVG
-1158 NKEDITTDNITQGV
+1158 
-1172 NEFIL
+1172 
-1177 DAGTA
+1177 A

>member
-1 MPMKINFDTS
+1 MPMQINFDTS
-11 GNPEVPII
+11 GNPEIPII
-19 ALVDQS
+19 SIVSQNGD
-25 ERHIGIISNFT
+25 HIGIISNYT
-36 ELKIQDNL
+36 GLKIQDNL
-44 KEPSTISFTL
+44 KTPSSISFTL
-54 HKNLDNEEYK
+54 HKILNGDEYK
-64 YWNEVKNF
+64 YWDEVKNF
-72 RLIYIPDWDKY
+72 RLIYVPDWDKY
-83 FVIKITINE
+83 FVMKITVNE
-92 DNEVQKQ
+92 DNEIQKQ
-99 IEATS
+99 IETTAL
-104 IQETELGQLL
+104 QETELGQLL
-114 LHNQEI
+114 LHNVEL
-120 NTETDISRDDYVK
+120 NTETDIARNDYVR
-133 TVLYNPGETK
+133 TVFYNPGESK
-143 GSLLNRLIKDKAS
+143 GSLLHRLIKDKAS
-156 NYTVLHVDD
+156 NYTILHVDD
-165 SIKNIQRSFSFDDT
+165 SLKNIQRSFSFDDT

-184 FQSISEE
+184 FQSVAEE
-191 IDCIFIFGERPEG
+191 INCLFVFGERSEND
-204 DTTTTIPRTISVYD
+204 DTTSIPRTISVYD

-272 SVKNCFYLQ
+272 AVKNCFYLT

-311 DMSDELQS
+311 DMSDELRS
-319 KLESYDKQYSYYQSD
+319 KIEAYNKQYSYYQSE
-334 YEAELN
+334 YEAEL
-340 DDIIQKYNDLV
+340 DDNIIQKYNDLV
-351 IKYRE
+351 VKYRK
-356 YNSDLKVIQPPVR
+356 YNSDLKVIQPPIR

-398 DKTTANDQA
+398 DKTTAKEQA
-407 KLLTSESLSP
+407 ELLTSKSLSP
-417 ISVQNIKYI
+417 ISVKNVKYI
-426 SLATANSSVVN
+426 SLATANSTVIN

-442 IDTARYKIKVKNS
+442 IDTAKYKIKVKNS
-455 SIDNVTWTG
+455 SIDGTTWTG
-464 VLTVENYY
+464 VLAVENYY
-472 DEDDTADTEMLMLV
+472 DEEDTADTSMLTLI
-486 FDSDV
+486 FDGDA
-491 ERFVKQEIDK
+491 EKFIKQEIDK

-509 DKGIVSLFKKDTEE
+509 DKGIVTLFKKDANE
-523 FQKELTKYSYTN
+523 FQKELAKYSYTN

-556 AEDSWDYTEGNIYKE
+556 TEDSWNYTEGNIYKE
-571 IYLPM
+571 LYLPM
-576 CKKQELISSELKL
+576 CKKQELISAELKL

-616 EDLREKILKELD
+616 EDLREMILKKLN

-664 LDNAKKFLEAATKDI
+664 LDNATKFLEAATKDI

-684 LQNSIDA
+684 IQNSIDA

-702 APITKYFKTGN
+702 APIVKYFKTGN
-713 WLRMQVDDVI
+713 WIRMQVDDII
-723 YKLRLLNYSIDF
+723 YKLRLLNYNIDF
-735 DNISDLSVEFS
+735 DNTSDLSVEFS
-746 DTTKDWGNIKDI
+746 DTTKNWGDIKDI
-758 QNVLSKSKQMATS
+758 QNVLAQSKQMATS
-771 YTSVKR
+771 YSSVKK
-777 QAEKSVSTK
+777 QAEKSVATK
-786 STVDEWVQ
+786 DTVDQWVED
-794 SGINANITKIMS
+794 GINANITKIMS

-873 YGVIAKQLVGS
+873 YGVIAKQLIGS
-884 VILGENIGIYN
+884 VILGENVGIYN
-895 KSGSLSF
+895 KSGSLCF

-932 DLVFGVTNEGNLT
+932 DQVFGVTNEGNLT
-945 YTGVVTSTKLVLT
+945 YTGVVTSTKLILT

-976 DSSIFTLSDKDKKVL
+976 DSSIFTLSDENEKVF
-991 YFDNNNVLNF
+991 YFDDNNTLNF
-1001 SGNITASSLTLGDNV
+1001 VGNVNASNLTLDDDV
-1016 KISSSHI
+1016 KINSSHI
-1023 TGLKDFLE
+1023 TGLNDFLK
-1031 LDTVVGNIE
+1031 LNTVIGNIE
-1040 PYNDS
+1040 VYNDS
-1045 PGFSLQSNGQ
+1045 PGFSLSSDGH
-1055 FVANKSLLY
+1055 FTANKSLLY
-1064 NPSVT
+1064 DPSIS
-1069 TKYNDYYSG
+1069 TKYENYYSG
-1078 IGAGPSPFLFAGSSS
+1078 IGIGPSPFLFAGSSS
-1093 SDFSDPVFSV
+1093 SDFSNPIFTVG
-1103 NQDGTCNAKILN
+1103 QDGACNAQILT

-1120 DEKSN
+1120 DKRSN

-1130 TNQKIKIKYSD
+1130 EDQKIKIKYVNKTI
-1141 ETVQIYSD
+1141 EIYCDKELVMTIASD
-1149 KQLVMSLTG
+1149 KEEVT
-1158 NKEDITTDNITQGV
+1158 K
-1172 NEFIL
+1172 
-1177 DAGTA
+1177 

>member
-1 MPMKINFDTS
+1 MPMRINFDTS
-11 GNPEVPII
+11 GNPESSVMG
-19 ALVDQS
+19 LVDQS
-25 ERHIGIISNFT
+25 GKHIGTLSNYT
-36 ELKIQDNL
+36 NLKTQDNL
-44 KEPSTISFTL
+44 KTASTISFTL
-54 HKNLDNEEYK
+54 HKFLNDKEYK
-64 YWNEVKNF
+64 HWNEVKNF
-72 RLIYIPDWDKY
+72 RVIYVPDWDKY

-92 DNEVQKQ
+92 DNEIEKE
-99 IEATS
+99 IEANS
-104 IQETELGQLL
+104 LQEVELGQLL
-114 LHNQEI
+114 LHNVEI
-120 NTETDISRDDYVK
+120 NTETDISREDYIR
-133 TVLYNPGETK
+133 TVLYNSGEPK

-156 NYTVLHVDD
+156 NYTILHVDD

-191 IDCIFIFGERPEG
+191 IDCLFVFGERPEG
-204 DTTTTIPRTISVYD
+204 DTTTSIPRTISVYD

-254 FTSKENI
+254 FVNKENL
-261 AESISVSSDTD
+261 ADSISVSSDTD

-311 DMSDELQS
+311 DMSDELRS
-319 KLESYDKQYSYYQSD
+319 RLESYDKQYSYYQSE

-340 DDIIQKYNDLV
+340 DDIIQNYNNLV
-351 IKYRE
+351 VKYRE

-398 DKTTANDQA
+398 DKTTAKEQA
-407 KLLTSESLSP
+407 ELLTSKSLSP

-426 SLATANSSVVN
+426 SLATANSTVIN

-442 IDTARYKIKVKNS
+442 IDTAKYKIKVKNS
-455 SIDNVTWTG
+455 SIDGTTWTG

-472 DEDDTADTEMLMLV
+472 DEEDTADTSMLTLI
-486 FDSDV
+486 FDGDA
-491 ERFVKQEIDK
+491 ERFIKQEIDK

-509 DKGIVSLFKKDTEE
+509 DKGIVTLFKKDANE
-523 FQKELTKYSYTN
+523 FQKELAKYSYTN

-556 AEDSWDYTEGNIYKE
+556 TEDSWNYTEGNIYKE
-571 IYLPM
+571 LYLPM
-576 CKKQELISSELKL
+576 CKKQELISAELKL
-589 REEEISVINGIT
+589 RETEIAIVNGTT
-601 DEYGDVSTKGLKNYI
+601 DEYGDISQKGLKNYI
-616 EDLREKILKELD
+616 EDIRNKILKNLD

-664 LDNAKKFLEAATKDI
+664 LDNANKFLEAATKDI

-684 LQNSIDA
+684 LQNSIDT

-702 APITKYFKTGN
+702 QPIVKYFQTGN
-713 WLRMQVDDVI
+713 WIRMQVDNVV

-758 QNVLSKSKQMATS
+758 QNVLSQSKQMATS

-777 QAEKSVSTK
+777 QAEKSIATK
-786 STVDEWVQ
+786 DTVDGWVE

-806 GDNQDVV
+806 GDNQDVI

-824 DPILNGFEDDQMK
+824 DPILNGFEDDQLK
-837 IINSMLVYT
+837 IINSMLAYT
-846 HDGWQTYDAAL
+846 HDGWQTFDSAL
-857 GSFEFYN
+857 GKFEFYN

-873 YGVIAKQLVGS
+873 YGVIAKQLIGS
-884 VILGENIGIYN
+884 VILGENVGIYN
-895 KSGSLSF
+895 KSGSLCF

-914 SFNVDPNS
+914 SFNVDPNKKS
-922 KNLLTISKGD
+922 LLTITKGD
-932 DLVFGVTNEGNLT
+932 NVVFGVTDEGNLT
-945 YTGVVTSTKLVLT
+945 YSGDVISTKLVLS
-958 GEGLNET
+958 GEGLIES
-965 NGKNTVKILPT
+965 NGKNSLSITSNS
-976 DSSIFTLSDKDKKVL
+976 DSVIKLESDKNKVF
-991 YFDNNNVLNF
+991 YFDDDNVLNF
-1001 SGNITASSLTLGDNV
+1001 TGKINATSLSLDPSV
-1016 KISSSHI
+1016 KIDTKHI
-1023 TGLKDFLE
+1023 SGIDTFLE
-1031 LDTVVGNIE
+1031 LNTSIGITD
-1040 PYNDS
+1040 PYS
-1045 PGFSLQSNGQ
+1045 EESGISIGSNGLLKS
-1055 FVANKSLLY
+1055 NKSILY
-1064 NPSVT
+1064 NSSIT
-1069 TKYNDYYSG
+1069 NKYNNTYSG
-1078 IGAGPSPFLFAGSSS
+1078 IGINSTPFLFAGSTTEDGSGSLFKVTSS
-1093 SDFSDPVFSV
+1093 GNCFA
-1103 NQDGTCNAKILN
+1103 GILT
-1115 TNDAW
+1115 TNDVW
-1120 DEKSN
+1120 DEESN

-1130 TNQKIKIKYSD
+1130 IKSKIKFKY
-1141 ETVQIYSD
+1141 ENNILEIYAD
-1149 KQLVMSLTG
+1149 KTLIAKIPKDFVG
-1158 NKEDITTDNITQGV
+1158 
-1172 NEFIL
+1172 
-1177 DAGTA
+1177 A

>member
-1 MPMKINFDTS
+1 MPMRINFDTS
-11 GNPEVPII
+11 GNPESSVMG
-19 ALVDQS
+19 LVDQS
-25 ERHIGIISNFT
+25 GKHIGTLSNYT
-36 ELKIQDNL
+36 NLKTQDNL
-44 KEPSTISFTL
+44 KTPSTISFTL
-54 HKNLDNEEYK
+54 HKFLNDKEYK
-64 YWNEVKNF
+64 HWNEVKNF
-72 RLIYIPDWDKY
+72 RVIYVPDWDKY

-92 DNEVQKQ
+92 DNEIEKE
-99 IEATS
+99 IEANS
-104 IQETELGQLL
+104 LQEVELGQLL
-114 LHNQEI
+114 LHNVEI
-120 NTETDISRDDYVK
+120 NTETDISREDYIR
-133 TVLYNPGETK
+133 TVLYNSGEPK

-156 NYTVLHVDD
+156 NYTILHVDD

-191 IDCIFIFGERPEG
+191 IDCLFVFGERPEG
-204 DTTTTIPRTISVYD
+204 DTTTSIPRTISVYD

-254 FTSKENI
+254 FVNKENL
-261 AESISVSSDTD
+261 ADSISVSSDTD

-311 DMSDELQS
+311 DMSDELRS
-319 KLESYDKQYSYYQSD
+319 RLESYDKQYSYYQSE

-340 DDIIQKYNDLV
+340 DDIIQNYNNLV
-351 IKYRE
+351 VKYRE

-398 DKTTANDQA
+398 DKTTAKEQA
-407 KLLTSESLSP
+407 ELLTSKSLSP

-426 SLATANSSVVN
+426 SLATANSTVIN

-442 IDTARYKIKVKNS
+442 IDTAKYKIKVKNS
-455 SIDNVTWTG
+455 SIDGTTWTG

-472 DEDDTADTEMLMLV
+472 DEEDTADTSMLTLI
-486 FDSDV
+486 FDGDA
-491 ERFVKQEIDK
+491 ERFIKQEIDK

-509 DKGIVSLFKKDTEE
+509 DKGIVTLFKKDANE
-523 FQKELTKYSYTN
+523 FQKELAKYSYTN

-556 AEDSWDYTEGNIYKE
+556 TEDSWNYTEGNIYKE
-571 IYLPM
+571 LYLPM
-576 CKKQELISSELKL
+576 CKKQELISAELKL
-589 REEEISVINGIT
+589 RETEIAIVNGTT
-601 DEYGDVSTKGLKNYI
+601 DEYGDIFQKGLKNYI
-616 EDLREKILKELD
+616 EDIRNKILKNLD

-664 LDNAKKFLEAATKDI
+664 LDNANKFLEAATKDI

-684 LQNSIDA
+684 LQNSIDT

-702 APITKYFKTGN
+702 QPIVKYFQTGN
-713 WLRMQVDDVI
+713 WIRMQVDNVV

-758 QNVLSKSKQMATS
+758 QNVLSQSKQMATS

-777 QAEKSVSTK
+777 QAEKSIATK
-786 STVDEWVQ
+786 DTVDGWVE

-806 GDNQDVV
+806 GDNQDVI

-824 DPILNGFEDDQMK
+824 DPILNGFEDDQLK
-837 IINSMLVYT
+837 IINSMLAYT
-846 HDGWQTYDAAL
+846 HDGWQTFDSAL
-857 GSFEFYN
+857 GKFEFYN

-873 YGVIAKQLVGS
+873 YGVIAKQLIGS
-884 VILGENIGIYN
+884 VILGENVGIYN
-895 KSGSLSF
+895 KSGSLCF

-914 SFNVDPNS
+914 SFNVDPNKKS
-922 KNLLTISKGD
+922 LLTITKGD
-932 DLVFGVTNEGNLT
+932 NVVFGVTDEGNLT
-945 YTGVVTSTKLVLT
+945 YSGDVISTKLVLS
-958 GEGLNET
+958 GEGLIES
-965 NGKNTVKILPT
+965 NGKNSLSITSNS
-976 DSSIFTLSDKDKKVL
+976 DSVIKLESDKNKVF
-991 YFDNNNVLNF
+991 YFDDDNVLNF
-1001 SGNITASSLTLGDNV
+1001 TGKINATSLSLDPSV
-1016 KISSSHI
+1016 KIDTKHI
-1023 TGLKDFLE
+1023 SGIDTFLE
-1031 LDTVVGNIE
+1031 LNTSIGITD
-1040 PYNDS
+1040 PYS
-1045 PGFSLQSNGQ
+1045 EESGISIGSNGLLKS
-1055 FVANKSLLY
+1055 NKSILY
-1064 NPSVT
+1064 NSSIT
-1069 TKYNDYYSG
+1069 NKYNNTYSG
-1078 IGAGPSPFLFAGSSS
+1078 IGINSTPFLFAGSTTEDGSGSLFKVTSS
-1093 SDFSDPVFSV
+1093 GNCFA
-1103 NQDGTCNAKILN
+1103 GILT
-1115 TNDAW
+1115 TNDVW
-1120 DEKSN
+1120 DEESN

-1130 TNQKIKIKYSD
+1130 IKSKIKFKY
-1141 ETVQIYSD
+1141 ENNILEIYAD
-1149 KQLVMSLTG
+1149 KTLIAKIPKDFVG
-1158 NKEDITTDNITQGV
+1158 
-1172 NEFIL
+1172 
-1177 DAGTA
+1177 A

>member
-1 MPMKINFDTS
+1 MSMKINFDAS
-11 GNPEVPII
+11 GNPEVPIM

-25 ERHIGIISNFT
+25 EKHIGTISNFT

-44 KEPSTISFTL
+44 KEASTLSFTL
-54 HKNLDNEEYK
+54 HKSLNDKEYE
-64 YWNEVKNF
+64 YWNDVKNF

-83 FVIKITINE
+83 FVMKITINE
-92 DNEVQKQ
+92 DNEIQKQ

-104 IQETELGQLL
+104 LQETELGQLL
-114 LHNQEI
+114 LHNVEI

-133 TVLYNPGETK
+133 TVLYNPGNLK
-143 GSLLNRLIKDKAS
+143 GSLIDRLIKDKAS

-191 IDCIFIFGERPEG
+191 IDCIFIFGKRVDD
-204 DTTTTIPRTISVYD
+204 DTTTSIPRTISVYD

-239 GSTNIKEGYGEDTTI
+239 GSKNIKEGYGEDTTI
-254 FTSKENI
+254 FTSKENV

-311 DMSDELQS
+311 DMSDELRS
-319 KLESYDKQYSYYQSD
+319 KLDSYDNQYSYYQSE
-334 YEAELN
+334 YEAELS
-340 DDIIQKYNDLV
+340 DDIVQKYNNLV
-351 IKYRE
+351 TKYRL
-356 YNSDLKVIQPPVR
+356 YNSDLKVIQSPVR
-369 GYSSLIELYYDA
+369 GYSSLIELYYDS

-407 KLLTSESLSP
+407 KLLTSKSLSP

-426 SLATANSSVVN
+426 SLATANSTVTN

-442 IDTARYKIKVKNS
+442 IDTAKYKIKVKNS
-455 SIDNVTWTG
+455 SIENTTWTG
-464 VLTVENYY
+464 VLTIENYY
-472 DEDDTADTEMLMLV
+472 DENDIADTDMLILT
-486 FDSDV
+486 FDDNV
-491 ERFVKQEIDK
+491 EKFIKQEIDK

-509 DKGIVSLFKKDTEE
+509 DKGIVNLFKKDADE
-523 FQKELTKYSYTN
+523 FKKELAKYSYTN
-535 LQILNDACQSCLNI
+535 LQILNDSCQSCLNI
-549 MIENNDS
+549 MIENNNS
-556 AEDSWDYTEGNIYKE
+556 TEDSWNYTEGNIYKE
-571 IYLPM
+571 LYLPM
-576 CKKQELISSELKL
+576 CRKQELISAELKL
-589 REEEISVINGIT
+589 REEEIAIINGIT
-601 DEYGDVSTKGLKNYI
+601 DEYGDISQKGLKNYI
-616 EDLREKILKELD
+616 EDIRNKILKDLD
-628 FQNYIGDC
+628 FQNYIGNC

-664 LDNAKKFLEAATKDI
+664 LSNANKFLEAATNDI
-679 KKSSE
+679 KKASE
-684 LQNSIDA
+684 IQNSIDA

-702 APITKYFKTGN
+702 QPIVKYFQTGN
-713 WLRMQVDDVI
+713 WIRMQVDDII

-735 DNISDLSVEFS
+735 DNLSDLSVEFS
-746 DTTKDWGNIKDI
+746 DTTKDWGNIKDV
-758 QNVLSKSKQMATS
+758 QNILSQSKQMATS

-777 QAEKSVSTK
+777 QAEKSVATK
-786 STVDEWVQ
+786 GTVDQWVED
-794 SGINANITKIMS
+794 GINANITKIMS
-806 GDNQDVV
+806 GDNQDVI

-837 IINSMLVYT
+837 IINSMLAYT

-884 VILGENIGIYN
+884 IILGENIGIYN
-895 KSGSLSF
+895 KNGSLSF
-902 DEDGLAISNGTN
+902 DEEGLSISNGTN

-922 KNLLTISKGD
+922 KNLLTISKGN

-945 YTGVVTSTKLVLT
+945 YTGVVTSTKLILT

-976 DSSIFTLSDKDKKVL
+976 DSSIFTLSDENKKVF
-991 YFDNNNVLNF
+991 YFDDNNILNF
-1001 SGNITASSLTLGDNV
+1001 VGNVNASNLTLDDDV
-1016 KISSSHI
+1016 KINSSHI
-1023 TGLKDFLE
+1023 TGLNDFLK
-1031 LDTVVGNIE
+1031 LNTVIGNIE
-1040 PYNDS
+1040 VYNDS
-1045 PGFSLQSNGQ
+1045 PGFSLSSDGH
-1055 FVANKSLLY
+1055 FTANKSLLY
-1064 NPSVT
+1064 DPSIS
-1069 TKYNDYYSG
+1069 TKYENYYSG
-1078 IGAGPSPFLFAGSSS
+1078 IGIGPSPFLFAGSSS
-1093 SDFSDPVFSV
+1093 SDFSNPIFTVGQ
-1103 NQDGTCNAKILN
+1103 NGACNAQILT

-1120 DEKSN
+1120 DKRSN

-1130 TNQKIKIKYSD
+1130 EDQKIKIKYVNKTI
-1141 ETVQIYSD
+1141 EIYCDKELVMTLASD
-1149 KQLVMSLTG
+1149 KEEAT
-1158 NKEDITTDNITQGV
+1158 K
-1172 NEFIL
+1172 
-1177 DAGTA
+1177 

>member
-1 MPMKINFDTS
+1 MPMRINFDTS
-11 GNPEVPII
+11 GNPESSVMG
-19 ALVDQS
+19 LVDQS
-25 ERHIGIISNFT
+25 GKHIGTLSNYT
-36 ELKIQDNL
+36 NLKTQDNL
-44 KEPSTISFTL
+44 KTASTISFTL
-54 HKNLDNEEYK
+54 HKFLNDKEYK
-64 YWNEVKNF
+64 HWNEVKNF
-72 RLIYIPDWDKY
+72 RVIYVPDWDKY

-92 DNEVQKQ
+92 DNEIEKE
-99 IEATS
+99 IEANS
-104 IQETELGQLL
+104 LQEVELGQLL
-114 LHNQEI
+114 LHNVEI
-120 NTETDISRDDYVK
+120 NTETDISREDYIR
-133 TVLYNPGETK
+133 TVLYNSGEPK

-156 NYTVLHVDD
+156 NYTILHVDD

-191 IDCIFIFGERPEG
+191 IDCLFVFGERPEG
-204 DTTTTIPRTISVYD
+204 DTTTSIPRTISVYD

-254 FTSKENI
+254 FVNKENL
-261 AESISVSSDTD
+261 ADSISVSSDTD

-311 DMSDELQS
+311 DMSNELRS
-319 KLESYDKQYSYYQSD
+319 RLESYDKQYSYYQSE

-340 DDIIQKYNDLV
+340 DDIIQNYNNLV
-351 IKYRE
+351 VKYRE

-398 DKTTANDQA
+398 DKTTAKEQA
-407 KLLTSESLSP
+407 ELLTSKSLSP

-426 SLATANSSVVN
+426 SLATANSTVIN

-442 IDTARYKIKVKNS
+442 IDTAKYKIKVKNS
-455 SIDNVTWTG
+455 SIDGTTWTG

-472 DEDDTADTEMLMLV
+472 DEEDTADTSMLTLI
-486 FDSDV
+486 FDGDA
-491 ERFVKQEIDK
+491 ERFIKQEIDK

-509 DKGIVSLFKKDTEE
+509 DKGIVTLFKKDANE
-523 FQKELTKYSYTN
+523 FQKELAKYSYTN

-556 AEDSWDYTEGNIYKE
+556 TEDSWNYTEGNIYKE
-571 IYLPM
+571 LYLPM
-576 CKKQELISSELKL
+576 CKKQELISAELKL
-589 REEEISVINGIT
+589 RETEIAIVNGTT
-601 DEYGDVSTKGLKNYI
+601 DEYGDISQKGLKNYI
-616 EDLREKILKELD
+616 EDIRNKILKNLD

-664 LDNAKKFLEAATKDI
+664 LDNANKFLEAATKDI

-684 LQNSIDA
+684 LQNSIDT

-702 APITKYFKTGN
+702 QPIVKYFQTGN
-713 WLRMQVDDVI
+713 WIRMQVDNVV

-758 QNVLSKSKQMATS
+758 QNVLSQSKQMATS

-777 QAEKSVSTK
+777 QAEKSIATK
-786 STVDEWVQ
+786 DTVDGWVE

-806 GDNQDVV
+806 GDNQDVI

-824 DPILNGFEDDQMK
+824 DPILNGFEDDQLK
-837 IINSMLVYT
+837 IINSMLAYT
-846 HDGWQTYDAAL
+846 HDGWQTFDSAL
-857 GSFEFYN
+857 GKFEFYN

-873 YGVIAKQLVGS
+873 YGVIAKQLIGS
-884 VILGENIGIYN
+884 VILGENVGIYN
-895 KSGSLSF
+895 KSGSLCF

-914 SFNVDPNS
+914 SFNVDPNKKS
-922 KNLLTISKGD
+922 LLTITKGD
-932 DLVFGVTNEGNLT
+932 NVVFGVTDEGNLT
-945 YTGVVTSTKLVLT
+945 YSGDVISTKLVLS
-958 GEGLNET
+958 GEGLIES
-965 NGKNTVKILPT
+965 NGKNSLSITSNS
-976 DSSIFTLSDKDKKVL
+976 DSVIKLESDKNKVF
-991 YFDNNNVLNF
+991 YFDDDNVLNF
-1001 SGNITASSLTLGDNV
+1001 TGKINATSLSLDPSV
-1016 KISSSHI
+1016 KIDTKHI
-1023 TGLKDFLE
+1023 SGIDTFLE
-1031 LDTVVGNIE
+1031 LNTSIGITD
-1040 PYNDS
+1040 PYS
-1045 PGFSLQSNGQ
+1045 EESGISIGSNGLLKS
-1055 FVANKSLLY
+1055 NKSILY
-1064 NPSVT
+1064 NSSIT
-1069 TKYNDYYSG
+1069 NKYNNTYSG
-1078 IGAGPSPFLFAGSSS
+1078 IGINSTPFLFAGSTTEDGSGSLFKVTSS
-1093 SDFSDPVFSV
+1093 GNCFA
-1103 NQDGTCNAKILN
+1103 GILT
-1115 TNDAW
+1115 TNDVW
-1120 DEKSN
+1120 DEESN

-1130 TNQKIKIKYSD
+1130 IKSKIKFKY
-1141 ETVQIYSD
+1141 ENNILEIYAD
-1149 KQLVMSLTG
+1149 KTLIAKIPKDFVG
-1158 NKEDITTDNITQGV
+1158 
-1172 NEFIL
+1172 
-1177 DAGTA
+1177 A

>member
-1 MPMKINFDTS
+1 MKINFDAS
-11 GNPEVPII
+11 GNPEVPIM

-25 ERHIGIISNFT
+25 EKHIGTISNFT

-44 KEPSTISFTL
+44 KEASTLSFTL
-54 HKNLDNEEYK
+54 HKSLNDKEYE
-64 YWNEVKNF
+64 YWNDVKNF
-72 RLIYIPDWDKY
+72 RLIYIPDLDKY
-83 FVIKITINE
+83 FVMKITINE
-92 DNEVQKQ
+92 DNEIQKQ

-104 IQETELGQLL
+104 LQETELGQLL
-114 LHNQEI
+114 LHNVEI

-133 TVLYNPGETK
+133 TVLYNPGNFK
-143 GSLLNRLIKDKAS
+143 GSLINRLIKDKAS

-191 IDCIFIFGERPEG
+191 IDCIFIFGERADD
-204 DTTTTIPRTISVYD
+204 DTTTSIPRTISVYD

-223 KDCGYRGEFMD
+223 KDCGYRGEFID

-254 FTSKENI
+254 FTSKENV

-311 DMSDELQS
+311 DMSDELRS
-319 KLESYDKQYSYYQSD
+319 KLESYDNQYSYYQSE
-334 YEAELN
+334 YEAELS
-340 DDIIQKYNDLV
+340 DDVVQKYNNLV
-351 IKYRE
+351 TKYRL
-356 YNSDLKVIQPPVR
+356 YNSDLKVIQSPVR
-369 GYSSLIELYYDA
+369 GYSSLIELYYDS

-426 SLATANSSVVN
+426 SLATANSTVTN

-455 SIDNVTWTG
+455 SIENTTWTG
-464 VLTVENYY
+464 ALTIENYY
-472 DEDDTADTEMLMLV
+472 DENDIADTDMLTLT
-486 FDSDV
+486 FDDDV
-491 ERFVKQEIDK
+491 EKFIKQEIDK

-509 DKGIVSLFKKDTEE
+509 DKGIVNLFKKDADE
-523 FQKELTKYSYTN
+523 FKKELAKYSYTN
-535 LQILNDACQSCLNI
+535 LQILNDSCQSCLNI
-549 MIENNDS
+549 MIENNNS
-556 AEDSWDYTEGNIYKE
+556 TEDSWNYTEGNIYKE
-571 IYLPM
+571 LYLPM
-576 CKKQELISSELKL
+576 CRKQELISAELKL
-589 REEEISVINGIT
+589 REEEIAIINGIT
-601 DEYGDVSTKGLKNYI
+601 DEYGDISQKGLKNYI
-616 EDLREKILKELD
+616 EDIRNKILKDLD
-628 FQNYIGDC
+628 FQNYIGNC

-664 LDNAKKFLEAATKDI
+664 LSNANKFLEAATNDI
-679 KKSSE
+679 KKASE
-684 LQNSIDA
+684 IQNSIDA

-702 APITKYFKTGN
+702 QPIVKYFQTGN
-713 WLRMQVDDVI
+713 WIRMQVDDII

-735 DNISDLSVEFS
+735 DNLSDLSVEFS
-746 DTTKDWGNIKDI
+746 DTTKDWGNIKDV
-758 QNVLSKSKQMATS
+758 QNILSQSKQMATS

-777 QAEKSVSTK
+777 QAEKSVATK
-786 STVDEWVQ
+786 GTVDQWIED
-794 SGINANITKIMS
+794 GINANITKIMS
-806 GDNQDVV
+806 GDNQDVI

-837 IINSMLVYT
+837 IINSMLAYT

-884 VILGENIGIYN
+884 IILGENIGIYN
-895 KSGSLSF
+895 KNGSLSF
-902 DEDGLAISNGTN
+902 DEEGLSISNGTN

-922 KNLLTISKGD
+922 KNLLTISKGN

-945 YTGVVTSTKLVLT
+945 YTGVVTSTKLILT

-976 DSSIFTLSDKDKKVL
+976 DSSIFTLSDENKKVF
-991 YFDNNNVLNF
+991 YFDDNNILNF
-1001 SGNITASSLTLGDNV
+1001 VGNVNASNLTLDDDV
-1016 KISSSHI
+1016 KINSSHI
-1023 TGLKDFLE
+1023 TGLNDFLK
-1031 LDTVVGNIE
+1031 LNTVIGNIE
-1040 PYNDS
+1040 VYNDS
-1045 PGFSLQSNGQ
+1045 PGFSLSSDGH
-1055 FVANKSLLY
+1055 FTANKSLLY
-1064 NPSVT
+1064 DPSIS
-1069 TKYNDYYSG
+1069 TKYENYYSG
-1078 IGAGPSPFLFAGSSS
+1078 IGIGPSPFLFAGSSS
-1093 SDFSDPVFSV
+1093 SDFSNPIFTVG
-1103 NQDGTCNAKILN
+1103 QDGACNAQILT

-1120 DEKSN
+1120 DKTSN

-1130 TNQKIKIKYSD
+1130 VDQKIKIKYVNKTI
-1141 ETVQIYSD
+1141 EIYCGKELVMTLASD
-1149 KQLVMSLTG
+1149 KEEAT
-1158 NKEDITTDNITQGV
+1158 K
-1172 NEFIL
+1172 
-1177 DAGTA
+1177 

>member
-1 MPMKINFDTS
+1 MSMKINFDTS
-11 GNPEVPII
+11 GNPEIPV
-19 ALVDQS
+19 LVLTSQRGD
-25 ERHIGIISNFT
+25 NFGVIPYFT
-36 ELKIQDNL
+36 NLKITDNL
-44 KEPSTISFTL
+44 KTASELYFKVPKTSNGEKF
-54 HKNLDNEEYK
+54 K
-64 YWNEVKNF
+64 YWDEIHNF
-72 RLIYIPDWDKY
+72 RLIYVPDWDKY
-83 FVIKITINE
+83 FVITLEINE
-92 DNEVQKQ
+92 SNNIEKVITANLLQEV
-99 IEATS
+99 
-104 IQETELGQLL
+104 ELGQLL
-114 LHNQEI
+114 LHNIEI
-120 NTETDISRDDYVK
+120 NTETDISREDYIR
-133 TVLYNPGETK
+133 TVLYNSGEPK

-156 NYTVLHVDD
+156 NYTILHVDD

-191 IDCIFIFGERPEG
+191 IDCLFVFGERPEG
-204 DTTTTIPRTISVYD
+204 GTTTSIPRTISVYD

-254 FTSKENI
+254 FVNKENL
-261 AESISVSSDTD
+261 ADSISVSSDTD

-311 DMSDELQS
+311 DMSDELRS
-319 KLESYDKQYSYYQSD
+319 RLESYDKQYSYYQLE

-340 DDIIQKYNDLV
+340 DDIIQKYNNLV
-351 IKYRE
+351 VKYRE

-398 DKTTANDQA
+398 DKTTAKEQA
-407 KLLTSESLSP
+407 ELLTSKSLSP
-417 ISVQNIKYI
+417 ISVQNVKYI
-426 SLATANSSVVN
+426 SLATANSTVIN

-442 IDTARYKIKVKNS
+442 IDTAKYKIKVKNS
-455 SIDNVTWTG
+455 SIDGTTWTG

-472 DEDDTADTEMLMLV
+472 DEEDTADTSMLTLI
-486 FDSDV
+486 FDGDV
-491 ERFVKQEIDK
+491 ERFIKQEIDK

-509 DKGIVSLFKKDTEE
+509 DKGIVTLFKKDANE
-523 FQKELTKYSYTN
+523 FQKELAKYSYTN
-535 LQILNDACQSCLNI
+535 LQILNDSCQSCLNI

-556 AEDSWDYTEGNIYKE
+556 TEDSWNYTEGNIYKE
-571 IYLPM
+571 LYLPM
-576 CKKQELISSELKL
+576 CKKQELISAELKL
-589 REEEISVINGIT
+589 RETEIAIVNGTT
-601 DEYGDVSTKGLKNYI
+601 DEYGDVFQKGLKNYI
-616 EDLREKILKELD
+616 EDIRNKILKNLD

-649 SNDNYISDGLSNKEL
+649 SNDNYISDGLTNKEL
-664 LDNAKKFLEAATKDI
+664 LDNANKFLEAATKDI

-684 LQNSIDA
+684 LQNSIDT

-702 APITKYFKTGN
+702 QPIVKYFQTGN
-713 WLRMQVDDVI
+713 WIRMQVDNVV

-758 QNVLSKSKQMATS
+758 QNVLSQSKQMATS

-777 QAEKSVSTK
+777 QAEKSIATK
-786 STVDEWVQ
+786 DTVDGWVE

-806 GDNQDVV
+806 GDNQDVI

-824 DPILNGFEDDQMK
+824 DPIKNGFDDNQMK

-884 VILGENIGIYN
+884 IILGENIGIYN
-895 KSGSLSF
+895 KNGSLSF
-902 DEDGLAISNGTN
+902 DEEGLSISNGTN

-932 DLVFGVTNEGNLT
+932 DQVFGVTNEGNLT
-945 YTGVVTSTKLVLT
+945 YTGVVTSTKLILT

-976 DSSIFTLSDKDKKVL
+976 DSSIFTLSDENEKVF
-991 YFDNNNVLNF
+991 YFDDNNTLNF
-1001 SGNITASSLTLGDNV
+1001 VGNVNASNLTLDDDV
-1016 KISSSHI
+1016 KINSSHI
-1023 TGLKDFLE
+1023 TGLNDFLK
-1031 LDTVVGNIE
+1031 LNTVIGNIE
-1040 PYNDS
+1040 VYNDS
-1045 PGFSLQSNGQ
+1045 PGFSLSSDGH
-1055 FVANKSLLY
+1055 FTANKSLLY
-1064 NPSVT
+1064 DPSIS
-1069 TKYNDYYSG
+1069 TKYENYYSG
-1078 IGAGPSPFLFAGSSS
+1078 IGIGPSPFLFAGSSS
-1093 SDFSDPVFSV
+1093 SDFSNPIFTVG
-1103 NQDGTCNAKILN
+1103 QDGACNAQILT

-1120 DEKSN
+1120 DKRSN
-1125 VVTSD
+1125 IVTSD
-1130 TNQKIKIKYSD
+1130 EDQKIKIKYVNKTI
-1141 ETVQIYSD
+1141 EIYCDKELVMTLASD
-1149 KQLVMSLTG
+1149 K
-1158 NKEDITTDNITQGV
+1158 EDVTK
-1172 NEFIL
+1172 
-1177 DAGTA
+1177 

>member
-1 MPMKINFDTS
+1 MSMKINFDTS
-11 GNPEVPII
+11 GNPEIPV
-19 ALVDQS
+19 LVLTSQRGD
-25 ERHIGIISNFT
+25 NFGVIPYVT
-36 ELKIQDNL
+36 NLKIADNVKTASEL
-44 KEPSTISFTL
+44 YFKVPKTSNGEKF
-54 HKNLDNEEYK
+54 K
-64 YWNEVKNF
+64 YWDEIHNF
-72 RLIYIPDWDKY
+72 RLIYVPDWDKY
-83 FVIKITINE
+83 FVITLEINE
-92 DNEVQKQ
+92 SNSIEKVITANLLQEV
-99 IEATS
+99 
-104 IQETELGQLL
+104 ELGQLL
-114 LHNQEI
+114 LHNIEI
-120 NTETDISRDDYVK
+120 NTETDISREDYIR
-133 TVLYNPGETK
+133 TVLYNSGEPK

-156 NYTVLHVDD
+156 NYTILHVDD

-191 IDCIFIFGERPEG
+191 IDCLFVFGERPEG
-204 DTTTTIPRTISVYD
+204 DTTTSIPRTISVYD

-254 FTSKENI
+254 FVNKENL
-261 AESISVSSDTD
+261 ADSISVSSDTD

-311 DMSDELQS
+311 DMSDELRS
-319 KLESYDKQYSYYQSD
+319 RLESYDKQYSYYQLE

-340 DDIIQKYNDLV
+340 DDIIQKYNNLV
-351 IKYRE
+351 VKYRE

-398 DKTTANDQA
+398 DKTTAKEQA
-407 KLLTSESLSP
+407 ELLTSKSLSP
-417 ISVQNIKYI
+417 ISVQNVKYI
-426 SLATANSSVVN
+426 SLATANSTVIN

-442 IDTARYKIKVKNS
+442 IDTAKYKIKVKNS
-455 SIDNVTWTG
+455 SIDGTTWTG

-472 DEDDTADTEMLMLV
+472 DEEDTADTSMLTLI
-486 FDSDV
+486 FDGDV
-491 ERFVKQEIDK
+491 ERFIKQEIDK

-509 DKGIVSLFKKDTEE
+509 DKGIVTLFKKDANE
-523 FQKELTKYSYTN
+523 FQKELAKYSYTN
-535 LQILNDACQSCLNI
+535 LQILNDSCQSCLNI

-556 AEDSWDYTEGNIYKE
+556 TEDSWNYTEGNIYKE
-571 IYLPM
+571 LYLPM
-576 CKKQELISSELKL
+576 CKKQELISAELKL
-589 REEEISVINGIT
+589 RETEIAIVNGTT
-601 DEYGDVSTKGLKNYI
+601 DEYGDVSQKGLKNYI
-616 EDLREKILKELD
+616 EDIRNKILKNLD

-649 SNDNYISDGLSNKEL
+649 SNDNYISDGLTNKEL
-664 LDNAKKFLEAATKDI
+664 LDNANKFLEAATKDI

-684 LQNSIDA
+684 LQNSIDT

-702 APITKYFKTGN
+702 QPIVKYFQTGN
-713 WLRMQVDDVI
+713 WIRMQVDNVV

-758 QNVLSKSKQMATS
+758 QNVLSQSKQMATS

-777 QAEKSVSTK
+777 QAEKSIATK
-786 STVDEWVQ
+786 DTVDGWVE

-806 GDNQDVV
+806 GDNQDVI

-824 DPILNGFEDDQMK
+824 DPIKNGFDDNQMK

-884 VILGENIGIYN
+884 IILGENIGIYN
-895 KSGSLSF
+895 KNGSLSF
-902 DEDGLAISNGTN
+902 DEEGLSISNGTN

-922 KNLLTISKGD
+922 KNLLTIFKGD
-932 DLVFGVTNEGNLT
+932 DQVFGVTNEGNLT
-945 YTGVVTSTKLVLT
+945 YTGVVTSTKLILT

-976 DSSIFTLSDKDKKVL
+976 DSSIFTLSDENEKVF
-991 YFDNNNVLNF
+991 YFDDNNILNF
-1001 SGNITASSLTLGDNV
+1001 VGNVNASNLTLDDDV
-1016 KISSSHI
+1016 KINSSHI
-1023 TGLKDFLE
+1023 TGLNDFLK
-1031 LDTVVGNIE
+1031 LNTVIGNIE
-1040 PYNDS
+1040 VYNDS
-1045 PGFSLQSNGQ
+1045 QGFSLSSDGH
-1055 FVANKSLLY
+1055 FTANKSLLY
-1064 NPSVT
+1064 DPSIS
-1069 TKYNDYYSG
+1069 TKYENYYSG
-1078 IGAGPSPFLFAGSSS
+1078 IGIGPSPFLFAGSSS
-1093 SDFSDPVFSV
+1093 SDFSNPIFTVG
-1103 NQDGTCNAKILN
+1103 QDGACNAQILT

-1120 DEKSN
+1120 DKRSN

-1130 TNQKIKIKYSD
+1130 EDQKIKIKYVNKTI
-1141 ETVQIYSD
+1141 EIYCDKELVMTLASD
-1149 KQLVMSLTG
+1149 KEEVT
-1158 NKEDITTDNITQGV
+1158 K
-1172 NEFIL
+1172 
-1177 DAGTA
+1177 

>member
-1 MPMKINFDTS
+1 MSMKINFDTS
-11 GNPEVPII
+11 GNPEIPV
-19 ALVDQS
+19 LVLTSQRGD
-25 ERHIGIISNFT
+25 NFGVIPYFT
-36 ELKIQDNL
+36 NLKITDNL
-44 KEPSTISFTL
+44 KTASELYFKVPKTSNGEKF
-54 HKNLDNEEYK
+54 K
-64 YWNEVKNF
+64 YWDEIHNF
-72 RLIYIPDWDKY
+72 RLIYVPDWDKY
-83 FVIKITINE
+83 FVITLEINE
-92 DNEVQKQ
+92 SNSIEKVITANLLQEV
-99 IEATS
+99 
-104 IQETELGQLL
+104 ELGQLL
-114 LHNQEI
+114 LHNIEI
-120 NTETDISRDDYVK
+120 NTETDISREDYIR
-133 TVLYNPGETK
+133 TVLYNSGEPK

-156 NYTVLHVDD
+156 NYTILHVDD

-191 IDCIFIFGERPEG
+191 IDCLFVFGERPEG
-204 DTTTTIPRTISVYD
+204 DTTTSIPRTISVYD

-254 FTSKENI
+254 FVNKENL
-261 AESISVSSDTD
+261 ADSISVSSDTD

-311 DMSDELQS
+311 DMSDELRS
-319 KLESYDKQYSYYQSD
+319 RLESYDKQYSYYQLE

-340 DDIIQKYNDLV
+340 DDIIQKYNNLV
-351 IKYRE
+351 VKYRE

-398 DKTTANDQA
+398 DKTTAKEQA
-407 KLLTSESLSP
+407 ELLTSKSLSP
-417 ISVQNIKYI
+417 ISVQNVKYI
-426 SLATANSSVVN
+426 SLATANSTVIN

-442 IDTARYKIKVKNS
+442 IDTAKYKIKVKNS
-455 SIDNVTWTG
+455 SIDGTTWTG

-472 DEDDTADTEMLMLV
+472 DEEDTADTSMLTLI
-486 FDSDV
+486 FDGDV
-491 ERFVKQEIDK
+491 ERFIKQEIDK

-509 DKGIVSLFKKDTEE
+509 DKGIVTLFKKDANE
-523 FQKELTKYSYTN
+523 FQKELAKYSYTN

-556 AEDSWDYTEGNIYKE
+556 TEDSWNYTEGNIYKE
-571 IYLPM
+571 LYLPM
-576 CKKQELISSELKL
+576 CKKQELISAELKL
-589 REEEISVINGIT
+589 RETEIAIVNGTT
-601 DEYGDVSTKGLKNYI
+601 DEYGDVSKKGLKNYI
-616 EDLREKILKELD
+616 EDIRNKILKNLD

-649 SNDNYISDGLSNKEL
+649 SNDNYISDGLTNKEL
-664 LDNAKKFLEAATKDI
+664 LDNANKFLEAATKDI

-684 LQNSIDA
+684 LQNSIDT

-702 APITKYFKTGN
+702 QPIVKYFQTGN
-713 WLRMQVDDVI
+713 WIRMQVDNVV

-758 QNVLSKSKQMATS
+758 QNVLSQSKQMATS

-777 QAEKSVSTK
+777 QAEKSIATK
-786 STVDEWVQ
+786 DTVDGWVE

-806 GDNQDVV
+806 GDNQDVI

-824 DPILNGFEDDQMK
+824 DPIKNGFDDNQMK

-884 VILGENIGIYN
+884 IILGENIGIYN
-895 KSGSLSF
+895 KNGSLSF
-902 DEDGLAISNGTN
+902 DEEGLSISNGTN

-932 DLVFGVTNEGNLT
+932 DQVFGVTNEGNLT
-945 YTGVVTSTKLVLT
+945 YTGVVTSTKLILT

-976 DSSIFTLSDKDKKVL
+976 DSSIFTLSDENEKVF
-991 YFDNNNVLNF
+991 YFDDNNTLNF
-1001 SGNITASSLTLGDNV
+1001 VGNVNASNLTLDDDV
-1016 KISSSHI
+1016 KINSSHI
-1023 TGLKDFLE
+1023 TGLNDFLK
-1031 LDTVVGNIE
+1031 LNTVIGNIE
-1040 PYNDS
+1040 VYNDS
-1045 PGFSLQSNGQ
+1045 PGFSLSSDGH
-1055 FVANKSLLY
+1055 FTANKSLLY
-1064 NPSVT
+1064 DPSIS
-1069 TKYNDYYSG
+1069 TKYENYYSG
-1078 IGAGPSPFLFAGSSS
+1078 IGIGPSPFLFAGSSS
-1093 SDFSDPVFSV
+1093 SDFSNPIFTVG
-1103 NQDGTCNAKILN
+1103 QDGACNAQILT

-1120 DEKSN
+1120 DKRSN

-1130 TNQKIKIKYSD
+1130 EDQKIKIKYVNKTI
-1141 ETVQIYSD
+1141 EIYCDKELVMTLASD
-1149 KQLVMSLTG
+1149 KEEVT
-1158 NKEDITTDNITQGV
+1158 K
-1172 NEFIL
+1172 
-1177 DAGTA
+1177 

>member
-1 MPMKINFDTS
+1 MSMKINFDTS
-11 GNPEVPII
+11 GNPEIPV
-19 ALVDQS
+19 LVLTSQRGD
-25 ERHIGIISNFT
+25 NFGVIPYFT
-36 ELKIQDNL
+36 NLKIADNL
-44 KEPSTISFTL
+44 KTASELYFKVPKTSNGEKF
-54 HKNLDNEEYK
+54 K
-64 YWNEVKNF
+64 YWDEIHNF
-72 RLIYIPDWDKY
+72 RLIYVPDWDKY
-83 FVIKITINE
+83 FVITLEINE
-92 DNEVQKQ
+92 SNSIEKVITANLLQEV
-99 IEATS
+99 
-104 IQETELGQLL
+104 ELGQLL
-114 LHNQEI
+114 LHNIEI
-120 NTETDISRDDYVK
+120 NTETDISREDYIR
-133 TVLYNPGETK
+133 TVLYNSGEPK

-156 NYTVLHVDD
+156 NYTILHVDD

-191 IDCIFIFGERPEG
+191 IDCLFVFGERPEG
-204 DTTTTIPRTISVYD
+204 DTTTSIPRTISVYD

-254 FTSKENI
+254 FVNKENL
-261 AESISVSSDTD
+261 ADSISVSSDTD

-311 DMSDELQS
+311 DMSDELRS
-319 KLESYDKQYSYYQSD
+319 RLESYDKQYSYYQLE

-340 DDIIQKYNDLV
+340 DDIIQKYNNLV
-351 IKYRE
+351 VKYRE

-398 DKTTANDQA
+398 DKTTAKEQA
-407 KLLTSESLSP
+407 ELLTSKSLSP
-417 ISVQNIKYI
+417 ISVQNVKYI
-426 SLATANSSVVN
+426 SLATANSTVIN

-442 IDTARYKIKVKNS
+442 IDTAKYKIKVKKS
-455 SIDNVTWTG
+455 SIDGTTWTG

-472 DEDDTADTEMLMLV
+472 DEEDTADTSMLTLI
-486 FDSDV
+486 FDGDV
-491 ERFVKQEIDK
+491 ERFIKQEIDK

-509 DKGIVSLFKKDTEE
+509 DKGIVTLFKKDANE
-523 FQKELTKYSYTN
+523 FQKELAKYSYTN
-535 LQILNDACQSCLNI
+535 LQILNDSCQSCLNI

-556 AEDSWDYTEGNIYKE
+556 TEDSWNYTEGNIYKE
-571 IYLPM
+571 LYLPM
-576 CKKQELISSELKL
+576 CKKQELISAELKL
-589 REEEISVINGIT
+589 RETEIAIVNGTT
-601 DEYGDVSTKGLKNYI
+601 DEYGDVSQKGLKNYI
-616 EDLREKILKELD
+616 EDIRNKILKNLD

-649 SNDNYISDGLSNKEL
+649 SNDNYISDGLTNKEL
-664 LDNAKKFLEAATKDI
+664 LDNANKFLEAATKDI

-684 LQNSIDA
+684 LQNSIDT

-702 APITKYFKTGN
+702 QPIVKYFQTGN
-713 WLRMQVDDVI
+713 WIRMQVDNVV

-758 QNVLSKSKQMATS
+758 QNVLSQSKQMATS

-777 QAEKSVSTK
+777 QAEKSIATK
-786 STVDEWVQ
+786 DTVDGWVE

-806 GDNQDVV
+806 GDNQDVI

-824 DPILNGFEDDQMK
+824 DPIKNGFDDNQMK

-884 VILGENIGIYN
+884 IILGENIGIYN
-895 KSGSLSF
+895 KNGSLSF
-902 DEDGLAISNGTN
+902 DEEGLSISNGTN

-922 KNLLTISKGD
+922 KNLLTIFKGD
-932 DLVFGVTNEGNLT
+932 DQVFGVTNEGNLT
-945 YTGVVTSTKLVLT
+945 YTGVVTSTKLILT

-976 DSSIFTLSDKDKKVL
+976 DSSIFTLSDENEKVF
-991 YFDNNNVLNF
+991 YFDDNNILNF
-1001 SGNITASSLTLGDNV
+1001 VGNVNASNLTLDDDV
-1016 KISSSHI
+1016 KINSSHI
-1023 TGLKDFLE
+1023 TGLNDFLK
-1031 LDTVVGNIE
+1031 LNTVIGNIE
-1040 PYNDS
+1040 VYNDS
-1045 PGFSLQSNGQ
+1045 QGFSLSSDGH
-1055 FVANKSLLY
+1055 FTANKSLLY
-1064 NPSVT
+1064 DPSIS
-1069 TKYNDYYSG
+1069 TKYENYYSG
-1078 IGAGPSPFLFAGSSS
+1078 IGIGPSPFLFAGSSS
-1093 SDFSDPVFSV
+1093 SDFSNPIFTVG
-1103 NQDGTCNAKILN
+1103 QDGACNAQILT

-1120 DEKSN
+1120 DKRSN

-1130 TNQKIKIKYSD
+1130 EDQKIKIKYVNKTI
-1141 ETVQIYSD
+1141 EIYCDKELVMTLASD
-1149 KQLVMSLTG
+1149 KEEVT
-1158 NKEDITTDNITQGV
+1158 K
-1172 NEFIL
+1172 
-1177 DAGTA
+1177 